1 MFTIRK
7 EYMDKR
13 YNSPGRRAI
22 VAGLMAAT
30 LLSNVSGVAK
40 YAYAETTPTAQIKT
54 TNVDLAKLKLQ
65 KLNLNMND
73 YEVIHKDPTTQI
85 NTFDSSAYF
94 SQPGNGW
101 APTSIIQFSSQIDK
115 SKDHIVID
123 NPVEILFKNT
133 GYYFG
138 RQTNVRMKVNR
149 VYYDAIDYS
158 GTSYASTS
166 TRERRMSKPGD
177 EVMFAE
183 LDNAAGE
190 NGVVQFTNYN
200 FYTGEPNAAPYVHP
214 VQGSKQNTLNS
225 WYTMR
230 ADVTYTIEYA
240 DGTQAD
246 MKLVVPVGDLD
257 VISYVN
263 KAKGDGAGQNEMFE
277 LPNADAQASKI
288 IFNRNFA
295 SRLTRPS
302 DNNGTMVINPPANSI
317 GGNSLDWMYNTTGA
331 TIRSRSNSLTFTS
344 GSADASGTDFG
355 VYVEH
360 PAVDPVKKVDKTR
373 IASYQDGKLVYTI
386 QSTIPKVGTDVID
399 DIDEFSIDDL
409 LDNRL
414 KNVTVKGVYVTDSE
428 DADPSTADWRK
439 LPPNKYTIDTTG
451 QKLKVNIDKSQLGH
465 KQVKVIFETDTL
477 ATDLSADTSI
487 INNQATVHT
496 DDVPSKSN
504 VTRTQPTYKFDHEFV
519 AEDGSQLPGDV
530 TTLTPGT
537 TEDIT
542 PGTTVTPNLF
552 TVPDASKPDTSYK
565 GYDASKVQVKDDAK
579 NGVWSFKS
587 WDKANETLDH
597 KNGHFIGT
605 WAFTPNA
612 YAQTYKYVMSDG
624 STVPAEVNA
633 TLPARV
639 GDLVDG
645 TNVTAA
651 NPLAPA
657 AENAMQPTDKGYDA
671 SKTQVKL
678 PHGYADFIGWDIPSA
693 TINRADVLHTGTW
706 EYHENLWGKSHEFKS
721 NTDKA
726 LPAGITAITPATVN
740 DQYHDG
746 DTINADDFQIPAENV
761 VSSTNPLYDASKVQ
775 YLDEHGVWTADDAWD
790 KSNVVVDHA
799 DTHFV
804 RGWTYQANSY
814 AKNHKF
820 ESVDGTPLPTELTAI
835 TPASSN
841 GYEDGTVLNA
851 DTFEVPA
858 ANKVDASDKLYQEGK
873 TQFRSNDGMGVW
885 TAEPAWDKHDVT
897 VDHADVTFTLKWS
910 YSEYKFG
917 KQHKFVAEDGSEL
930 PQGIKD
936 ITPGNIENQYKP
948 NEVITAD
955 GFEVPA
961 DKKPADGTEY
971 ADASKKQFVDTERD
985 GVWEFIGWDKDNIT
999 VDHSDD
1005 NLFTGTWRFS
1015 PYHHKQ
1021 THEFVSGTDG
1031 KQLPE
1036 KILNMTPGEVDGLV
1050 TGNTAN
1056 PSTFTVADGDKT
1068 PDTNREYQVGK
1079 VQVVDGA
1086 GSWTFK
1092 SWDKDSETVN
1102 KTDVHF
1108 VGTWEYNE
1116 PSFGKTHKYVSE
1128 TEGMELPKVV
1138 TDTLPG
1144 NVTDAYK
1151 RGEVVNG
1158 DTIPNEVTDE
1168 DNDGVWTT
1176 TGWKTKDVT
1185 IENSDP
1191 EFVAGWTFKANP
1203 HKATYEFV
1211 SGTPG
1216 KDLPKSIVDMTPT
1229 DPADYTKGT
1238 EVPAKS
1244 EFEKTVKDE
1253 DNDGVWTFK
1262 SYDHDKQTVE
1272 KSDIKFVGTWEFT
1285 PNTYPVGYEFKSTD
1299 PKRELPK
1306 VVKDKLPKDDKTYI
1320 TKTPVD
1326 AQKIPND
1333 PVYDPELDI
1342 DWTFNKWDS
1351 SKKTIEREG
1360 IKFTGEWT
1368 PKQREY
1374 KVTYKFTSGTSG
1386 RELPKEVT
1394 DLLPKD
1400 NKIYVTGSKVKSNKP
1415 SKTEVKVDGGTWK
1428 FKEFPPELTI
1438 DKKDGEFAGEW
1449 VFEADPEPAKPA
1461 AKPVPKTGDAT
1472 TTAPV
1477 VGGITAIMTSIL
1489 AFFGI
1494 KRKSDD

>member
-1 MFTIRK
+1 MKNKFVFNK
-7 EYMDKR
+7 
-13 YNSPGRRAI
+13 A
-22 VAGLMAAT
+22 VAAGLMLTSIVSPFVINPATAHAAEA
-30 LLSNVSGVAK
+30 V
-40 YAYAETTPTAQIKT
+40 QIKT
-54 TNVDLAKLKLQ
+54 TNVDLSKLQLQ

-73 YEVIHKDPTTQI
+73 YEIVHQDPTTKI
-85 NTFDSSAYF
+85 NMFDMSAYHT
-94 SQPGNGW
+94 QPNSAW
-101 APTSIIQFSSQIDK
+101 APFNIIQFSSQIDK
-115 SKDHIVID
+115 SKDHIEID

-138 RQTNVRMKVNR
+138 KQTNVRVKVNK

-158 GTSYASTS
+158 GTSFADSS
-166 TRERRMSKPGD
+166 TREKRMDKSED
-177 EVMFAE
+177 EVTFAT
-183 LDNAAGE
+183 LDDSQNEG
-190 NGVVQFTNYN
+190 GLVQFTNYSYYAN
-200 FYTGEPNAAPYVHP
+200 DTQAKQYVKP
-214 VQGSKQNTLNS
+214 KPGSKQNILSS

-246 MKLVVPVGDLD
+246 MKLVMPVADID
-257 VISYVN
+257 IINWVN
-263 KAKGDGAGQNEMFE
+263 KQKGAGSGQNEMFG
-277 LPNADAQASKI
+277 LPNAGEQASKV
-288 IFNRNFA
+288 IFNQGFGG
-295 SRLTRPS
+295 RLTQPEN
-302 DNNGTMVINPPANSI
+302 NNGNMLVDPPAKSE
-317 GGNSLDWMYNTTGA
+317 GGNTSDWMYNTTGT
-331 TIRSRSNSLTFTS
+331 TIRSRTNSLTFTS

-360 PAVDPVKKVDKTR
+360 PQSEPVKKVDKTR
-373 IASYQDGKLVYTI
+373 IASYTDGTLEYTI
-386 QSTIPKVGTDVID
+386 QAAVPKVGTDVID
-399 DIDEFSIDDL
+399 AIDSFSIEDL

-414 KNVTVKGVYVTDSE
+414 KDVEVKGVYTTDSE
-428 DADPSTADWRK
+428 DANPGVAEWTK
-439 LPPNKYTIDTTG
+439 LSGTQYTIDTTG
-451 QKLKVNIDKSQLGH
+451 NRLKVDINKRLLGH
-465 KQVKVIFETDTL
+465 KQFKVVFVVKTQSH
-477 ATDLSADTSI
+477 DLMADTSI
-487 INNQATVHT
+487 INNQAISHS

-504 VTRTQPTYKFDHEFV
+504 VVRTQPTLMYDHEFKS
-519 AEDGSQLPGDV
+519 EDGSELPQDV
-530 TTLTPGT
+530 KTLTPAS

-552 TVPDASKPDTSYK
+552 SVPEASKPNATYT
-565 GYDASKVQVKDDAK
+565 GYDAGKVQVKDDAK

-587 WDKANETLDH
+587 WDKQSETLDK

-624 STVPAEVNA
+624 SAVPAEVNA

-657 AENAMQPTDKGYDA
+657 AENVMQPTDKGYDA

-678 PHGYADFIGWDIPSA
+678 PHGYADFISWDIPSA
-693 TINRADVLHTGTW
+693 IINRADVLHTGTW

-746 DTINADDFQIPAENV
+746 DTINADEFQIPAENV
-761 VSSTNPLYDASKVQ
+761 VPTTNPLYDASKVQ

-799 DTHFV
+799 DSHFV
-804 RGWTYQANSY
+804 RGWTYQANTY
-814 AKNHKF
+814 AKHHKF
-820 ESVDGTPLPTELTAI
+820 ESVDGTPLPIELTAI
-835 TPASSN
+835 TPVSSN

-897 VDHADVTFTLKWS
+897 VDHGDVTFTLKWS
-910 YSEYKFG
+910 YTEYKFG

-936 ITPGNIENQYKP
+936 ITPASVENQYKH

-1005 NLFTGTWRFS
+1005 NLFTGTWKF
-1015 PYHHKQ
+1015 
-1021 THEFVSGTDG
+1021 
-1031 KQLPE
+1031 
-1036 KILNMTPGEVDGLV
+1036 
-1050 TGNTAN
+1050 
-1056 PSTFTVADGDKT
+1056 
-1068 PDTNREYQVGK
+1068 
-1079 VQVVDGA
+1079 
-1086 GSWTFK
+1086 
-1092 SWDKDSETVN
+1092 
-1102 KTDVHF
+1102 
-1108 VGTWEYNE
+1108 
-1116 PSFGKTHKYVSE
+1116 
-1128 TEGMELPKVV
+1128 
-1138 TDTLPG
+1138 
-1144 NVTDAYK
+1144 
-1151 RGEVVNG
+1151 NG
-1158 DTIPNEVTDE
+1158 Y
-1168 DNDGVWTT
+1168 
-1176 TGWKTKDVT
+1176 
-1185 IENSDP
+1185 S
-1191 EFVAGWTFKANP
+1191 

-1229 DPADYTKGT
+1229 DPAKYTKGT

-1244 EFEKTVKDE
+1244 EFEKTVKDDE
-1253 DNDGVWTFK
+1253 NDGTWTFK

-1272 KSDIKFVGTWEFT
+1272 KSDIKFVSTWEFT

-1351 SKKTIEREG
+1351 PKKTIEREG

-1374 KVTYKFTSGTSG
+1374 KVTYKFTSGTPG
-1386 RELPKEVT
+1386 KELPKEVT

-1400 NKIYVTGSKVKSNKP
+1400 DKTYVTGSKVKSNTP

-1449 VFEADPEPAKPA
+1449 VFEADPAPTPEPQ
-1461 AKPVPKTGDAT
+1461 KPVPATGQEEVSPFGIA
-1472 TTAPV
+1472 
-1477 VGGITAIMTSIL
+1477 GGIAAIAAAAL
-1489 AFFGI
+1489 AFIGY
-1494 KRKSDD
+1494 KRSKRDDDIEK

>member
-1 MFTIRK
+1 
-7 EYMDKR
+7 MDKR

-30 LLSNVSGVAK
+30 LLSNVSGIVK
-40 YAYAETTPTAQIKT
+40 SAYAETPTTAQIKT

-73 YEVIHKDPTTQI
+73 YEVVHKDPTTQI

-200 FYTGEPNAAPYVHP
+200 FYTGEPNAAPYIHP

-257 VISYVN
+257 VINYVN

-295 SRLTRPS
+295 ARLTRPS
-302 DNNGTMVINPPANSI
+302 DNNGTMVVNPPANST
-317 GGNSLDWMYNTTGA
+317 GGNSLDWMYNTTGT

-552 TVPDASKPDTSYK
+552 TVPDASKPDISYK

-624 STVPAEVNA
+624 SAVPAEVNA

-657 AENAMQPTDKGYDA
+657 AENVMQPTDKGYDA
-671 SKTQVKL
+671 TKTQVKL

-726 LPAGITAITPATVN
+726 LPAGITALTPATVS

-746 DTINADDFQIPAENV
+746 DTINAGAFQIPAENV
-761 VSSTNPLYDASKVQ
+761 VPTTNPLYDASKVQ

-897 VDHADVTFTLKWS
+897 VDHGDVTFTLKWS
-910 YSEYKFG
+910 YTEYKFG

-936 ITPGNIENQYKP
+936 ITPANVENQYKP

-955 GFEVPA
+955 SFEVPA
-961 DKKPADGTEY
+961 DKKPANGTEY

-1005 NLFTGTWRFS
+1005 NLFTGTWKF
-1015 PYHHKQ
+1015 
-1021 THEFVSGTDG
+1021 
-1031 KQLPE
+1031 
-1036 KILNMTPGEVDGLV
+1036 
-1050 TGNTAN
+1050 
-1056 PSTFTVADGDKT
+1056 
-1068 PDTNREYQVGK
+1068 
-1079 VQVVDGA
+1079 
-1086 GSWTFK
+1086 
-1092 SWDKDSETVN
+1092 
-1102 KTDVHF
+1102 
-1108 VGTWEYNE
+1108 
-1116 PSFGKTHKYVSE
+1116 
-1128 TEGMELPKVV
+1128 
-1138 TDTLPG
+1138 
-1144 NVTDAYK
+1144 
-1151 RGEVVNG
+1151 NG
-1158 DTIPNEVTDE
+1158 Y
-1168 DNDGVWTT
+1168 
-1176 TGWKTKDVT
+1176 
-1185 IENSDP
+1185 S
-1191 EFVAGWTFKANP
+1191 

-1216 KDLPKSIVDMTPT
+1216 KELPKSIVDMTPT
-1229 DPADYTKGT
+1229 DPAKYTKGT

-1253 DNDGVWTFK
+1253 DNDGTWTFK

-1351 SKKTIEREG
+1351 PKKTIEREG

-1374 KVTYKFTSGTSG
+1374 KVTYKFTSGTPG
-1386 RELPKEVT
+1386 KELPKEVT

-1400 NKIYVTGSKVKSNKP
+1400 DKTYVTGSKVKSNKP

-1449 VFEADPEPAKPA
+1449 VFEADPAPTPEPQKPA

-1472 TTAPV
+1472 TVAPV
-1477 VGGITAIMTSIL
+1477 VGGFAAILTSIL

-1494 KRKSDD
+1494 KRKSDE

>member
-1 MFTIRK
+1 
-7 EYMDKR
+7 MDKR
-13 YNSPGRRAI
+13 HNSPGRRAI

-30 LLSNVSGVAK
+30 LLSNVSGIAK
-40 YAYAETTPTAQIKT
+40 YAYAETPTTAQIKT

-73 YEVIHKDPTTQI
+73 YEVVHKDPTTQI

-94 SQPGNGW
+94 GQPGNGW

-166 TRERRMSKPGD
+166 TRERRMSKAGD

-200 FYTGEPNAAPYVHP
+200 SYTGEPNAAPYVHP

-277 LPNADAQASKI
+277 LPNADSQASKI

-295 SRLTRPS
+295 ARLTRPS

-465 KQVKVIFETDTL
+465 KQVKVIFETDAL

-565 GYDASKVQVKDDAK
+565 GYDASKVQVKDDTK

-612 YAQTYKYVMSDG
+612 YAQTYKYVMSNG
-624 STVPAEVNA
+624 SAVPAEVNA

-657 AENAMQPTDKGYDA
+657 AENVMQPTDKGYDA
-671 SKTQVKL
+671 TKTQVKL
-678 PHGYADFIGWDIPSA
+678 SHGYADFIGWDIPSA

-726 LPAGITAITPATVN
+726 LPAGITAIAPATVN

-746 DTINADDFQIPAENV
+746 DTINADSFQIPADHV
-761 VSSTNPLYDASKVQ
+761 VPTTNPLYDASKVQ

-790 KSNVVVDHA
+790 KSNAVVDHA

-835 TPASSN
+835 TPASSS

-858 ANKVDASDKLYQEGK
+858 TNKVDASDKLYQEGK

-897 VDHADVTFTLKWS
+897 VDHGDVTFTLKWS

-936 ITPGNIENQYKP
+936 ITPASVENQYKP

-961 DKKPADGTEY
+961 DKVPAAGTEY

-1005 NLFTGTWRFS
+1005 NLFTGTWKF
-1015 PYHHKQ
+1015 
-1021 THEFVSGTDG
+1021 
-1031 KQLPE
+1031 
-1036 KILNMTPGEVDGLV
+1036 
-1050 TGNTAN
+1050 
-1056 PSTFTVADGDKT
+1056 
-1068 PDTNREYQVGK
+1068 
-1079 VQVVDGA
+1079 
-1086 GSWTFK
+1086 
-1092 SWDKDSETVN
+1092 
-1102 KTDVHF
+1102 
-1108 VGTWEYNE
+1108 
-1116 PSFGKTHKYVSE
+1116 
-1128 TEGMELPKVV
+1128 
-1138 TDTLPG
+1138 
-1144 NVTDAYK
+1144 
-1151 RGEVVNG
+1151 NG
-1158 DTIPNEVTDE
+1158 Y
-1168 DNDGVWTT
+1168 
-1176 TGWKTKDVT
+1176 
-1185 IENSDP
+1185 S
-1191 EFVAGWTFKANP
+1191 

-1216 KDLPKSIVDMTPT
+1216 KELPKFIVDMTPT
-1229 DPADYTKGT
+1229 DPAKYTKGT
-1238 EVPAKS
+1238 DVPAKS
-1244 EFEKTVKDE
+1244 EFEKTVKDDE
-1253 DNDGVWTFK
+1253 NDGTWTFK

-1285 PNTYPVGYEFKSTD
+1285 PNTYPVGYEFKSSD

-1351 SKKTIEREG
+1351 PKKTIEREG

-1374 KVTYKFTSGTSG
+1374 KVTYKFTSGTPG
-1386 RELPKEVT
+1386 KELPKEVT
-1394 DLLPKD
+1394 ELLPKD
-1400 NKIYVTGSKVKSNKP
+1400 DKTYVTGSKVKSNKP

-1461 AKPVPKTGDAT
+1461 AKPAPKTGDAT

-1477 VGGITAIMTSIL
+1477 VGGIAAIMTSIL

-1494 KRKSDD
+1494 KRKSDE

>member
-30 LLSNVSGVAK
+30 LLSNVSGIVK
-40 YAYAETTPTAQIKT
+40 SAYAETPNTAQIKT
-54 TNVDLAKLKLQ
+54 TDVDLAKLKLQ

-73 YEVIHKDPTTQI
+73 YEVVHKDPTTQI

-101 APTSIIQFSSQIDK
+101 APTRIIQFSSQIDK

-166 TRERRMSKPGD
+166 TRERRMSKAED

-257 VISYVN
+257 VINYVN

-277 LPNADAQASKI
+277 LPNADSQASKI

-295 SRLTRPS
+295 ARLTRPS
-302 DNNGTMVINPPANSI
+302 DNNGTMVINPPSNSI
-317 GGNSLDWMYNTTGA
+317 GGNSLDWMYNTTGT

-519 AEDGSQLPGDV
+519 AEDGSQLPGDI

-552 TVPDASKPDTSYK
+552 TVPDVSKPDTSYK

-624 STVPAEVNA
+624 SAVPAEVNA

-657 AENAMQPTDKGYDA
+657 AENVMQPTDKGYDA

-678 PHGYADFIGWDIPSA
+678 PHGYANFISWDIPSA

-746 DTINADDFQIPAENV
+746 DTINADEFQIPAENV
-761 VSSTNPLYDASKVQ
+761 VPSTNPLYDASKVQ

-804 RGWTYQANSY
+804 RGWTYKANSY

-835 TPASSN
+835 TPASSD

-897 VDHADVTFTLKWS
+897 VDHGDVTFTLKWS
-910 YSEYKFG
+910 YQEYKFG

-936 ITPGNIENQYKP
+936 ITPASVENQYKP

-955 GFEVPA
+955 SFEVPA

-1005 NLFTGTWRFS
+1005 NLFTGTWKFMGYS
-1015 PYHHKQ
+1015 
-1021 THEFVSGTDG
+1021 
-1031 KQLPE
+1031 
-1036 KILNMTPGEVDGLV
+1036 
-1050 TGNTAN
+1050 
-1056 PSTFTVADGDKT
+1056 
-1068 PDTNREYQVGK
+1068 
-1079 VQVVDGA
+1079 
-1086 GSWTFK
+1086 
-1092 SWDKDSETVN
+1092 
-1102 KTDVHF
+1102 
-1108 VGTWEYNE
+1108 
-1116 PSFGKTHKYVSE
+1116 
-1128 TEGMELPKVV
+1128 
-1138 TDTLPG
+1138 
-1144 NVTDAYK
+1144 
-1151 RGEVVNG
+1151 
-1158 DTIPNEVTDE
+1158 
-1168 DNDGVWTT
+1168 
-1176 TGWKTKDVT
+1176 
-1185 IENSDP
+1185 
-1191 EFVAGWTFKANP
+1191 

-1216 KDLPKSIVDMTPT
+1216 KELPKSIVDMTPT
-1229 DPADYTKGT
+1229 DPAEYTKGT

-1253 DNDGVWTFK
+1253 DNDGTWTFK

-1351 SKKTIEREG
+1351 PKKTIEREG

-1374 KVTYKFTSGTSG
+1374 KVTYKFTSGTPG
-1386 RELPKEVT
+1386 KELPKEVT

-1400 NKIYVTGSKVKSNKP
+1400 DKTYVTGSKVKSNKP

-1461 AKPVPKTGDAT
+1461 TKPVPKTGDAT
-1472 TTAPV
+1472 TVAPA
-1477 VGGITAIMTSIL
+1477 VGGIAAIVTSIL

-1494 KRKSDD
+1494 KRKSDE

>member
-7 EYMDKR
+7 DYMDKR

-30 LLSNVSGVAK
+30 LLSNVSGIVK
-40 YAYAETTPTAQIKT
+40 SAYAETPTTAQIKT

-73 YEVIHKDPTTQI
+73 YEVVHKDPTTQI

-94 SQPGNGW
+94 SRPGNGW

-200 FYTGEPNAAPYVHP
+200 FYTSEPNAAPHVHP

-263 KAKGDGAGQNEMFE
+263 KTKGDGAGQNEMFE
-277 LPNADAQASKI
+277 LPNADSQAAKI

-295 SRLTRPS
+295 ARLTRPS

-317 GGNSLDWMYNTTGA
+317 GGNSLDWMYNTTGT
-331 TIRSRSNSLTFTS
+331 TIRSRSNSLTFVS

-565 GYDASKVQVKDDAK
+565 GYDASKVQVKDDTK

-612 YAQTYKYVMSDG
+612 YAQAYKYVMSDG
-624 STVPAEVNA
+624 SAVPAEVNA

-657 AENAMQPTDKGYDA
+657 AENVMQPTDKGYDA
-671 SKTQVKL
+671 TKTQVKL

-726 LPAGITAITPATVN
+726 LPAGITALTPATVN

-761 VSSTNPLYDASKVQ
+761 VPATNPLYDANKIQ

-820 ESVDGTPLPTELTAI
+820 ESVDGTPLPSELTAI

-897 VDHADVTFTLKWS
+897 VDHGDVTFTLKWS
-910 YSEYKFG
+910 YTEYKFG

-936 ITPGNIENQYKP
+936 ITPANVENQYKP

-1005 NLFTGTWRFS
+1005 NLFTGTWKFMGYS
-1015 PYHHKQ
+1015 
-1021 THEFVSGTDG
+1021 
-1031 KQLPE
+1031 
-1036 KILNMTPGEVDGLV
+1036 
-1050 TGNTAN
+1050 
-1056 PSTFTVADGDKT
+1056 
-1068 PDTNREYQVGK
+1068 
-1079 VQVVDGA
+1079 
-1086 GSWTFK
+1086 
-1092 SWDKDSETVN
+1092 
-1102 KTDVHF
+1102 
-1108 VGTWEYNE
+1108 
-1116 PSFGKTHKYVSE
+1116 
-1128 TEGMELPKVV
+1128 
-1138 TDTLPG
+1138 
-1144 NVTDAYK
+1144 
-1151 RGEVVNG
+1151 
-1158 DTIPNEVTDE
+1158 
-1168 DNDGVWTT
+1168 
-1176 TGWKTKDVT
+1176 
-1185 IENSDP
+1185 
-1191 EFVAGWTFKANP
+1191 

-1216 KDLPKSIVDMTPT
+1216 KELPKSIVDMTPT
-1229 DPADYTKGT
+1229 DPAKYTKGA

-1244 EFEKTVKDE
+1244 EFEKTVKDD
-1253 DNDGVWTFK
+1253 DNDGTWTFK

-1351 SKKTIEREG
+1351 PKKTIEREG

-1374 KVTYKFTSGTSG
+1374 KVTYKFTSGTPG
-1386 RELPKEVT
+1386 KELPKEVT
-1394 DLLPKD
+1394 ELLPKD
-1400 NKIYVTGSKVKSNKP
+1400 DKTYVTGSKVKSNKP

-1438 DKKDGEFAGEW
+1438 DKKDGEFTGEW
-1449 VFEADPEPAKPA
+1449 VFEADPAPTPEPQKPA

-1472 TTAPV
+1472 TVAPA

-1494 KRKSDD
+1494 KRKSDE

>member
-1 MFTIRK
+1 MKKNKFVFNK
-7 EYMDKR
+7 
-13 YNSPGRRAI
+13 A
-22 VAGLMAAT
+22 VAAGLMLTSIVSPFVTNPATAHAAEP
-30 LLSNVSGVAK
+30 V
-40 YAYAETTPTAQIKT
+40 QIKT
-54 TNVDLAKLKLQ
+54 TNVDLSKLQLQ

-73 YEVIHKDPTTQI
+73 YEIVHQDPTTKI
-85 NTFDSSAYF
+85 NMFDMSSYHT
-94 SQPGNGW
+94 QPNSAW
-101 APTSIIQFSSQIDK
+101 TPFNIIQFSSQIDK
-115 SKDHIVID
+115 SKDHIEID

-138 RQTNVRMKVNR
+138 KQTNVRVKVNK
-149 VYYDAIDYS
+149 VYYDAVDYS
-158 GTSYASTS
+158 GTSWASKGS
-166 TRERRMSKPGD
+166 REARMNAPQN
-177 EVMFAE
+177 EVMFGE
-183 LDNAAGE
+183 LDDATAETGLM
-190 NGVVQFTNYN
+190 QFTNYN
-200 FYTGEPNAAPYVHP
+200 FYTTEPNFAPYTHAKP
-214 VQGSKQNTLNS
+214 GSSQNALMS
-225 WYTMR
+225 MYTMR

-246 MKLVVPVGDLD
+246 MKLVMPVADID
-257 VISYVN
+257 VINWTTKNGGSTAN
-263 KAKGDGAGQNEMFE
+263 QNEMFG
-277 LPNADAQASKI
+277 LPNASEQASKV
-288 IFNRNFA
+288 IFNQGFWG
-295 SRLTRPS
+295 RLTTPES
-302 DNNGTMVINPPANSI
+302 NNGNMLVDPPNGSV
-317 GGNSLDWMYNTTGA
+317 GGNTNDWMYNTTGT

-355 VYVEH
+355 VFVEH
-360 PAVDPVKKVDKTR
+360 PQSEPVKKVDKTR
-373 IASYQDGKLVYTI
+373 IASYTDGTLEYTI
-386 QSTIPKVGTDVID
+386 QAAVPKVGTDVID
-399 DIDEFSIDDL
+399 AIDSFSIEDL

-414 KNVTVKGVYVTDSE
+414 KDVEVKGVYTTDSE
-428 DADPSTADWRK
+428 DANPGVAEWTK
-439 LPPNKYTIDTTG
+439 LRGTQYTIDTTG
-451 QKLKVNIDKSQLGH
+451 NRLKVDINKNLLGH
-465 KQVKVIFETDTL
+465 KQFKVVFVVKTQSH
-477 ATDLSADTSI
+477 DLMADTSI
-487 INNQATVHT
+487 INNQAISHS

-504 VTRTQPTYKFDHEFV
+504 VVRTQPTLMYDHEFKS
-519 AEDGSQLPGDV
+519 EDGSELPQDV
-530 TTLTPGT
+530 KTLTPAS

-552 TVPDASKPDTSYK
+552 SVPEASKPNATYN
-565 GYDASKVQVKDDAK
+565 GYDASKVQVKDDVK

-587 WDKANETLDH
+587 WDKQSEILDK

-624 STVPAEVNA
+624 SAVPAEVNA

-657 AENAMQPTDKGYDA
+657 AENVMQPTDKGYDA

-678 PHGYADFIGWDIPSA
+678 PHGYANFIGWDIPSA

-761 VSSTNPLYDASKVQ
+761 VPTTNSLYDASKVQ

-820 ESVDGTPLPTELTAI
+820 ESVDGTPLPSELTAI
-835 TPASSN
+835 TPASSS

-897 VDHADVTFTLKWS
+897 VDHGDVTFTLKWS

-936 ITPGNIENQYKP
+936 ITPASVENQYKP

-961 DKKPADGTEY
+961 DKVPAAGTEY

-985 GVWEFIGWDKDNIT
+985 GVWEFGSWDKDNIT

-1005 NLFTGTWRFS
+1005 NLFTGTWKFMG
-1015 PYHHKQ
+1015 Y
-1021 THEFVSGTDG
+1021 
-1031 KQLPE
+1031 L
-1036 KILNMTPGEVDGLV
+1036 
-1050 TGNTAN
+1050 
-1056 PSTFTVADGDKT
+1056 
-1068 PDTNREYQVGK
+1068 
-1079 VQVVDGA
+1079 
-1086 GSWTFK
+1086 
-1092 SWDKDSETVN
+1092 
-1102 KTDVHF
+1102 
-1108 VGTWEYNE
+1108 
-1116 PSFGKTHKYVSE
+1116 
-1128 TEGMELPKVV
+1128 
-1138 TDTLPG
+1138 
-1144 NVTDAYK
+1144 
-1151 RGEVVNG
+1151 
-1158 DTIPNEVTDE
+1158 
-1168 DNDGVWTT
+1168 
-1176 TGWKTKDVT
+1176 
-1185 IENSDP
+1185 
-1191 EFVAGWTFKANP
+1191 

-1216 KDLPKSIVDMTPT
+1216 KELPKSIVDMTPT
-1229 DPADYTKGT
+1229 DPAEYTKGT

-1253 DNDGVWTFK
+1253 DNDGTWTFK

-1351 SKKTIEREG
+1351 PKKTIEREG

-1374 KVTYKFTSGTSG
+1374 KVTYKFTSGTPG
-1386 RELPKEVT
+1386 KELPKEVT

-1400 NKIYVTGSKVKSNKP
+1400 DKTYVTGSKVKSNTP

-1449 VFEADPEPAKPA
+1449 VFEADPAPTPEPQ
-1461 AKPVPKTGDAT
+1461 KPVPATGQEEVSPFGIA
-1472 TTAPV
+1472 
-1477 VGGITAIMTSIL
+1477 GGIAAIAAAAL
-1489 AFFGI
+1489 AFIGY
-1494 KRKSDD
+1494 KRSKRDDDIEK

>member
-1 MFTIRK
+1 
-7 EYMDKR
+7 MDKR

-30 LLSNVSGVAK
+30 LLSNVSGIVK
-40 YAYAETTPTAQIKT
+40 SAYAETPTTAQIKT

-277 LPNADAQASKI
+277 LPNADSQASKI

-295 SRLTRPS
+295 ARLTRPS

-428 DADPSTADWRK
+428 DVDPSTADWRK

-552 TVPDASKPDTSYK
+552 SVPEISKPNATYN
-565 GYDASKVQVKDDAK
+565 GYDAGKVQVKDDAK
-579 NGVWSFKS
+579 NGVWTFKS
-587 WDKANETLDH
+587 WDKANETLDK

-612 YAQTYKYVMSDG
+612 YTQTYKYVMSDG

-639 GDLVDG
+639 GDLIDG

-657 AENAMQPTDKGYDA
+657 AENVMQPTDKGYDA
-671 SKTQVKL
+671 TKTQVKL
-678 PHGYADFIGWDIPSA
+678 PHGYADFISWDIPSA

-746 DTINADDFQIPAENV
+746 DTINADEFQIPAENV
-761 VSSTNPLYDASKVQ
+761 VPSTNPLYDANKVQ
-775 YLDEHGVWTADDAWD
+775 YLDGHGVWTADDAWD

-835 TPASSN
+835 TPASSS

-897 VDHADVTFTLKWS
+897 VDHGDVTFTLKWS
-910 YSEYKFG
+910 YTEYKFG

-936 ITPGNIENQYKP
+936 ITPANVENQYKP

-955 GFEVPA
+955 SFEVPA

-985 GVWEFIGWDKDNIT
+985 GIWEFIGWDKDNIT

-1005 NLFTGTWRFS
+1005 NLFTGTWKFMGYS
-1015 PYHHKQ
+1015 
-1021 THEFVSGTDG
+1021 
-1031 KQLPE
+1031 
-1036 KILNMTPGEVDGLV
+1036 
-1050 TGNTAN
+1050 
-1056 PSTFTVADGDKT
+1056 
-1068 PDTNREYQVGK
+1068 
-1079 VQVVDGA
+1079 
-1086 GSWTFK
+1086 
-1092 SWDKDSETVN
+1092 
-1102 KTDVHF
+1102 
-1108 VGTWEYNE
+1108 
-1116 PSFGKTHKYVSE
+1116 
-1128 TEGMELPKVV
+1128 
-1138 TDTLPG
+1138 
-1144 NVTDAYK
+1144 
-1151 RGEVVNG
+1151 
-1158 DTIPNEVTDE
+1158 
-1168 DNDGVWTT
+1168 
-1176 TGWKTKDVT
+1176 
-1185 IENSDP
+1185 
-1191 EFVAGWTFKANP
+1191 

-1229 DPADYTKGT
+1229 DPAKYTKGT

-1253 DNDGVWTFK
+1253 DNDGTWTFK

-1306 VVKDKLPKDDKTYI
+1306 VVKDELPKDDKTYI

-1351 SKKTIEREG
+1351 PKKTIEREG

-1374 KVTYKFTSGTSG
+1374 KVTYKFTSGTPG
-1386 RELPKEVT
+1386 KELPKEVT

-1400 NKIYVTGSKVKSNKP
+1400 DKTYVTGSKVKSNKP

-1449 VFEADPEPAKPA
+1449 VFEADPAPTPEPQKPA

-1472 TTAPV
+1472 TVAPA
-1477 VGGITAIMTSIL
+1477 VGGIAAIMTSIL
-1489 AFFGI
+1489 ALFGI

>member
-1 MFTIRK
+1 MKKNKFVFNK
-7 EYMDKR
+7 
-13 YNSPGRRAI
+13 A
-22 VAGLMAAT
+22 VAAGLMLTSIVSPFVTNPATAHAAEP
-30 LLSNVSGVAK
+30 V
-40 YAYAETTPTAQIKT
+40 QIKT
-54 TNVDLAKLKLQ
+54 TNVDLSKLQLQ

-73 YEVIHKDPTTQI
+73 YEIVHQDPTTKI
-85 NTFDSSAYF
+85 NMFDMSSYHT
-94 SQPGNGW
+94 QPDSAWTPFN
-101 APTSIIQFSSQIDK
+101 IIQFSSQIDK
-115 SKDHIVID
+115 SKDHIEID

-138 RQTNVRMKVNR
+138 KQTNVRVKVNK
-149 VYYDAIDYS
+149 VYYDAVDYS
-158 GTSYASTS
+158 GTSWASKGS
-166 TRERRMSKPGD
+166 REARMNAPQN

-183 LDNAAGE
+183 LDDASAETGLM
-190 NGVVQFTNYN
+190 QFTNYN
-200 FYTGEPNAAPYVHP
+200 FYTTEPNFAPYTHAKP
-214 VQGSKQNTLNS
+214 GSSQNALMS
-225 WYTMR
+225 MYTMR

-246 MKLVVPVGDLD
+246 MKLVMPVADID
-257 VISYVN
+257 IIN
-263 KAKGDGAGQNEMFE
+263 WATKAGSSATNQNEMFG
-277 LPNADAQASKI
+277 LPNASEQASKV
-288 IFNRNFA
+288 IFNQGFGG
-295 SRLTRPS
+295 RLTTPES
-302 DNNGTMVINPPANSI
+302 NNGNMLVDPPNGSK
-317 GGNSLDWMYNTTGA
+317 GGNTNDWMYNTTGT
-331 TIRSRSNSLTFTS
+331 TIRSRTNSLTFTS

-360 PAVDPVKKVDKTR
+360 PQSEPVKKVDKTR
-373 IASYQDGKLVYTI
+373 IASYTDGTLEYTI
-386 QSTIPKVGTDVID
+386 QAAVPKVGTDVID
-399 DIDEFSIDDL
+399 AIDSFSIEDL

-414 KNVTVKGVYVTDSE
+414 KDVEVKGVYTTDSE
-428 DADPSTADWRK
+428 DANPGVAEWTK
-439 LPPNKYTIDTTG
+439 LSGTQYTIDTTG
-451 QKLKVNIDKSQLGH
+451 NRLRVDINKRLLGH
-465 KQVKVIFETDTL
+465 KQFKVVFVVKTQSH
-477 ATDLSADTSI
+477 DLMADTSI
-487 INNQATVHT
+487 INNQAISHS

-504 VTRTQPTYKFDHEFV
+504 VVRTQPTLMYDHEFKS
-519 AEDGSQLPGDV
+519 EDGSELPQDV
-530 TTLTPGT
+530 KTLTPAS

-552 TVPDASKPDTSYK
+552 AVPEASKPNATYN
-565 GYDASKVQVKDDAK
+565 GYDASKVQVKDDTK
-579 NGVWSFKS
+579 NGVWSFKA
-587 WDKANETLDH
+587 WDKQSETLDK

-624 STVPAEVNA
+624 SAVPAEVNA

-639 GDLVDG
+639 GDLIDG

-657 AENAMQPTDKGYDA
+657 AENVMQPTDKGYDA
-671 SKTQVKL
+671 TKTQVKL
-678 PHGYADFIGWDIPSA
+678 PHGYADFISWDIPSA

-726 LPAGITAITPATVN
+726 LPAGITALTPATVN

-746 DTINADDFQIPAENV
+746 DTINADSFQIPAENV
-761 VSSTNPLYDASKVQ
+761 VPSTNPLYDANKVQ

-897 VDHADVTFTLKWS
+897 VDHGDVTFTLKWS

-936 ITPGNIENQYKP
+936 ITPASVENQYKP

-961 DKKPADGTEY
+961 DKVPAAGTEY

-985 GVWEFIGWDKDNIT
+985 GVWEFISWDKDNIT

-1005 NLFTGTWRFS
+1005 NLFTGTWKF
-1015 PYHHKQ
+1015 
-1021 THEFVSGTDG
+1021 
-1031 KQLPE
+1031 
-1036 KILNMTPGEVDGLV
+1036 
-1050 TGNTAN
+1050 
-1056 PSTFTVADGDKT
+1056 
-1068 PDTNREYQVGK
+1068 
-1079 VQVVDGA
+1079 
-1086 GSWTFK
+1086 
-1092 SWDKDSETVN
+1092 
-1102 KTDVHF
+1102 
-1108 VGTWEYNE
+1108 
-1116 PSFGKTHKYVSE
+1116 
-1128 TEGMELPKVV
+1128 
-1138 TDTLPG
+1138 
-1144 NVTDAYK
+1144 
-1151 RGEVVNG
+1151 NG
-1158 DTIPNEVTDE
+1158 Y
-1168 DNDGVWTT
+1168 
-1176 TGWKTKDVT
+1176 
-1185 IENSDP
+1185 S
-1191 EFVAGWTFKANP
+1191 

-1216 KDLPKSIVDMTPT
+1216 KELPKSIVDMTPT
-1229 DPADYTKGT
+1229 DPAKYTKGT

-1244 EFEKTVKDE
+1244 EFEKTIKDE
-1253 DNDGVWTFK
+1253 DNDGTWTFK

-1285 PNTYPVGYEFKSTD
+1285 PNTYPVEYEFKSTD

-1351 SKKTIEREG
+1351 PKKTIEREG

-1374 KVTYKFTSGTSG
+1374 KVTYKFTSGTPG
-1386 RELPKEVT
+1386 KELPKEVT

-1400 NKIYVTGSKVKSNKP
+1400 DKTYVTGSKVKSNKP

-1428 FKEFPPELTI
+1428 FKEFPSELTI

-1449 VFEADPEPAKPA
+1449 VFEADPAPTPEPQ
-1461 AKPVPKTGDAT
+1461 KPVPATGQEEVSPFGIA
-1472 TTAPV
+1472 
-1477 VGGITAIMTSIL
+1477 GGIAAIAAAAL
-1489 AFFGI
+1489 AFIGYKHS
-1494 KRKSDD
+1494 KRDDDIEK

>member
-1 MFTIRK
+1 
-7 EYMDKR
+7 MDKR

-30 LLSNVSGVAK
+30 LLSNVSGIVK
-40 YAYAETTPTAQIKT
+40 SAYAETPTTAQIKT

-200 FYTGEPNAAPYVHP
+200 FYTSEPGAAPYVHP

-277 LPNADAQASKI
+277 LPNADSQASKI

-295 SRLTRPS
+295 ARLTRPS

-399 DIDEFSIDDL
+399 DIDEFSIEDL

-428 DADPSTADWRK
+428 DADPSPADWRK
-439 LPPNKYTIDTTG
+439 LPASRYTIDTAG
-451 QKLKVNIDKSQLGH
+451 QRLKVNIDKSQLGH

-552 TVPDASKPDTSYK
+552 TVPDTSKPDTSYK

-624 STVPAEVNA
+624 SAVPAEVNA

-645 TNVTAA
+645 TNVTAV

-657 AENAMQPTDKGYDA
+657 AENVMQPTDKGYDA
-671 SKTQVKL
+671 TKTQVKL

-726 LPAGITAITPATVN
+726 LPAGITALTPATVN
-740 DQYHDG
+740 NQYHDG
-746 DTINADDFQIPAENV
+746 DTINADSFQVPTDNV
-761 VSSTNPLYDASKVQ
+761 VPSTNPLYDASKVQ

-820 ESVDGTPLPTELTAI
+820 ESVDGTLLPTELTAI

-851 DTFEVPA
+851 DTFEIPA

-897 VDHADVTFTLKWS
+897 VDHGDVTFTLKWS
-910 YSEYKFG
+910 YQEYKFG

-936 ITPGNIENQYKP
+936 ITPANVENQYKP
-948 NEVITAD
+948 KEVITAD
-955 GFEVPA
+955 GFEVPT

-985 GVWEFIGWDKDNIT
+985 GVWEFVNWDKDNIT

-1005 NLFTGTWRFS
+1005 NLFTGTWKFMGYS
-1015 PYHHKQ
+1015 
-1021 THEFVSGTDG
+1021 
-1031 KQLPE
+1031 
-1036 KILNMTPGEVDGLV
+1036 
-1050 TGNTAN
+1050 
-1056 PSTFTVADGDKT
+1056 
-1068 PDTNREYQVGK
+1068 
-1079 VQVVDGA
+1079 
-1086 GSWTFK
+1086 
-1092 SWDKDSETVN
+1092 
-1102 KTDVHF
+1102 
-1108 VGTWEYNE
+1108 
-1116 PSFGKTHKYVSE
+1116 
-1128 TEGMELPKVV
+1128 
-1138 TDTLPG
+1138 
-1144 NVTDAYK
+1144 
-1151 RGEVVNG
+1151 
-1158 DTIPNEVTDE
+1158 
-1168 DNDGVWTT
+1168 
-1176 TGWKTKDVT
+1176 
-1185 IENSDP
+1185 
-1191 EFVAGWTFKANP
+1191 

-1216 KDLPKSIVDMTPT
+1216 KELPKSIVDMTPT
-1229 DPADYTKGT
+1229 DPAKYTKGT

-1253 DNDGVWTFK
+1253 DNNGTWTFK

-1320 TKTPVD
+1320 TKTPVE

-1351 SKKTIEREG
+1351 PKKTIEREG

-1374 KVTYKFTSGTSG
+1374 KVTYKFTSGTPG
-1386 RELPKEVT
+1386 KELPKEVT

-1400 NKIYVTGSKVKSNKP
+1400 DETYVTGSKVKSNKP

-1438 DKKDGEFAGEW
+1438 DKKDGEFTGEW
-1449 VFEADPEPAKPA
+1449 VFEVDPAPTPEPQKPA

-1477 VGGITAIMTSIL
+1477 VGGIAAIMTSIL

-1494 KRKSDD
+1494 KRKSDE

>member
-1 MFTIRK
+1 
-7 EYMDKR
+7 MDKR

-30 LLSNVSGVAK
+30 LLSNVSGIVK
-40 YAYAETTPTAQIKT
+40 SAYAETPNTAQIKT

-73 YEVIHKDPTTQI
+73 YEVVHKDPTTQI

-190 NGVVQFTNYN
+190 NGVVQFINYN

-230 ADVTYTIEYA
+230 ADITYTIEYA

-277 LPNADAQASKI
+277 LPNADSQASKI
-288 IFNRNFA
+288 ILNRNFA
-295 SRLTRPS
+295 ARLTRPS

-317 GGNSLDWMYNTTGA
+317 GGSSLDWMYNTTGA

-519 AEDGSQLPGDV
+519 AEDGSQLPGDI

-624 STVPAEVNA
+624 SAVPAEVNA

-657 AENAMQPTDKGYDA
+657 AENVMQPTDKGYDA

-678 PHGYADFIGWDIPSA
+678 PHGYADFISWDIPSA

-706 EYHENLWGKSHEFKS
+706 EYHENLWGKSHGFKS

-746 DTINADDFQIPAENV
+746 DIINADSFQIPAENV
-761 VSSTNPLYDASKVQ
+761 VPSTNPLYDANKVQ

-835 TPASSN
+835 TPASSS

-897 VDHADVTFTLKWS
+897 VDHGDVTFTLKWS

-936 ITPGNIENQYKP
+936 ITPANVENQYKP

-971 ADASKKQFVDTERD
+971 ADASKKQFVDIERD

-1005 NLFTGTWRFS
+1005 NLFTGTWKFMGYS
-1015 PYHHKQ
+1015 
-1021 THEFVSGTDG
+1021 
-1031 KQLPE
+1031 
-1036 KILNMTPGEVDGLV
+1036 
-1050 TGNTAN
+1050 
-1056 PSTFTVADGDKT
+1056 
-1068 PDTNREYQVGK
+1068 
-1079 VQVVDGA
+1079 
-1086 GSWTFK
+1086 
-1092 SWDKDSETVN
+1092 
-1102 KTDVHF
+1102 
-1108 VGTWEYNE
+1108 
-1116 PSFGKTHKYVSE
+1116 
-1128 TEGMELPKVV
+1128 
-1138 TDTLPG
+1138 
-1144 NVTDAYK
+1144 
-1151 RGEVVNG
+1151 
-1158 DTIPNEVTDE
+1158 
-1168 DNDGVWTT
+1168 
-1176 TGWKTKDVT
+1176 
-1185 IENSDP
+1185 
-1191 EFVAGWTFKANP
+1191 

-1216 KDLPKSIVDMTPT
+1216 KELPKSIVDMTPT
-1229 DPADYTKGT
+1229 DPAKYTKGT

-1253 DNDGVWTFK
+1253 DNDGIWTFK
-1262 SYDHDKQTVE
+1262 SYDHDKQTIE

-1285 PNTYPVGYEFKSTD
+1285 PNTYPVGYEFKSSD

-1351 SKKTIEREG
+1351 PKKTIEREG

-1374 KVTYKFTSGTSG
+1374 KVTYKFTSGTPG
-1386 RELPKEVT
+1386 KELPKEVT

-1400 NKIYVTGSKVKSNKP
+1400 DKTYVTGSKVKSNKP

-1449 VFEADPEPAKPA
+1449 VFEADPAPTPEPQKPA

-1472 TTAPV
+1472 TVAPA
-1477 VGGITAIMTSIL
+1477 VGGIAAIMTSIL

>member
-1 MFTIRK
+1 
-7 EYMDKR
+7 MDKR

-30 LLSNVSGVAK
+30 LLSNVSGIVK
-40 YAYAETTPTAQIKT
+40 SAYAETPTTAQIKT

-73 YEVIHKDPTTQI
+73 YEVVHKDPTTQI

-166 TRERRMSKPGD
+166 THERRMSKPGD

-277 LPNADAQASKI
+277 LPNADSQASKI

-295 SRLTRPS
+295 ARLTRPS
-302 DNNGTMVINPPANSI
+302 DNNGTMVINPPANST

-439 LPPNKYTIDTTG
+439 LPASRYTVDTTG

-624 STVPAEVNA
+624 NAVPAEVNA

-657 AENAMQPTDKGYDA
+657 AENVMQPTDKGYDA

-678 PHGYADFIGWDIPSA
+678 PHGYADFISWDIPSA

-726 LPAGITAITPATVN
+726 LPAGITALTPATVN

-761 VSSTNPLYDASKVQ
+761 VPSTNPLYDTSKVQ

-897 VDHADVTFTLKWS
+897 VDHGDVTFTLKWS

-936 ITPGNIENQYKP
+936 ITPASVENQYKP

-985 GVWEFIGWDKDNIT
+985 GVWEFVSWDKDNIT

-1005 NLFTGTWRFS
+1005 NLFTGTWKFMGYS
-1015 PYHHKQ
+1015 
-1021 THEFVSGTDG
+1021 
-1031 KQLPE
+1031 
-1036 KILNMTPGEVDGLV
+1036 
-1050 TGNTAN
+1050 
-1056 PSTFTVADGDKT
+1056 
-1068 PDTNREYQVGK
+1068 
-1079 VQVVDGA
+1079 
-1086 GSWTFK
+1086 
-1092 SWDKDSETVN
+1092 
-1102 KTDVHF
+1102 
-1108 VGTWEYNE
+1108 
-1116 PSFGKTHKYVSE
+1116 
-1128 TEGMELPKVV
+1128 
-1138 TDTLPG
+1138 
-1144 NVTDAYK
+1144 
-1151 RGEVVNG
+1151 
-1158 DTIPNEVTDE
+1158 
-1168 DNDGVWTT
+1168 
-1176 TGWKTKDVT
+1176 
-1185 IENSDP
+1185 
-1191 EFVAGWTFKANP
+1191 

-1216 KDLPKSIVDMTPT
+1216 KELPKSIVDMTPT
-1229 DPADYTKGT
+1229 DPAKYTKGT

-1253 DNDGVWTFK
+1253 DNDGTWTFK
-1262 SYDHDKQTVE
+1262 SYDHDKQTIE

-1351 SKKTIEREG
+1351 PKKTIEREG

-1374 KVTYKFTSGTSG
+1374 KVTYKFTSGTPG
-1386 RELPKEVT
+1386 KELPKEVT

-1400 NKIYVTGSKVKSNKP
+1400 DKTYVTGSKVKSNKP

-1449 VFEADPEPAKPA
+1449 VFEADPAPTPEPQKPA

-1477 VGGITAIMTSIL
+1477 VGGIAAIMTSIL

-1494 KRKSDD
+1494 KRKSDE

>member
-1 MFTIRK
+1 
-7 EYMDKR
+7 MDKR

-40 YAYAETTPTAQIKT
+40 YAYAETPTTAQIKT

-73 YEVIHKDPTTQI
+73 YEVVHKDPTTQI

-277 LPNADAQASKI
+277 LPNADSQASKI

-295 SRLTRPS
+295 ARLTRPS

-519 AEDGSQLPGDV
+519 AEDGSQLPGDI

-624 STVPAEVNA
+624 SAVPAEVNA

-639 GDLVDG
+639 GDLIDG

-657 AENAMQPTDKGYDA
+657 AENVMQPTDKGYDA

-746 DTINADDFQIPAENV
+746 DTINADTFQIPAENV
-761 VSSTNPLYDASKVQ
+761 VPSTNPFYDANKVQ

-841 GYEDGTVLNA
+841 GYEDGAVLNA

-885 TAEPAWDKHDVT
+885 MAEPAWDKHDVT
-897 VDHADVTFTLKWS
+897 VDHGDVTFTLKWS
-910 YSEYKFG
+910 YQEYKFG
-917 KQHKFVAEDGSEL
+917 KQHKFVSEDGSEL

-936 ITPGNIENQYKP
+936 ITPANIENQYKP
-948 NEVITAD
+948 SEVITAD

-1005 NLFTGTWRFS
+1005 NLFTGTWKFMGYS
-1015 PYHHKQ
+1015 
-1021 THEFVSGTDG
+1021 
-1031 KQLPE
+1031 
-1036 KILNMTPGEVDGLV
+1036 
-1050 TGNTAN
+1050 
-1056 PSTFTVADGDKT
+1056 
-1068 PDTNREYQVGK
+1068 
-1079 VQVVDGA
+1079 
-1086 GSWTFK
+1086 
-1092 SWDKDSETVN
+1092 
-1102 KTDVHF
+1102 
-1108 VGTWEYNE
+1108 
-1116 PSFGKTHKYVSE
+1116 
-1128 TEGMELPKVV
+1128 
-1138 TDTLPG
+1138 
-1144 NVTDAYK
+1144 
-1151 RGEVVNG
+1151 
-1158 DTIPNEVTDE
+1158 
-1168 DNDGVWTT
+1168 
-1176 TGWKTKDVT
+1176 
-1185 IENSDP
+1185 
-1191 EFVAGWTFKANP
+1191 

-1216 KDLPKSIVDMTPT
+1216 KELPKSIVDMTPT
-1229 DPADYTKGT
+1229 DPAKYTKGT

-1253 DNDGVWTFK
+1253 DNDGTWTFK

-1285 PNTYPVGYEFKSTD
+1285 PNTYPVGYEFKSSD

-1351 SKKTIEREG
+1351 PKKTIEREG

-1374 KVTYKFTSGTSG
+1374 KVTYKFTSGTPG
-1386 RELPKEVT
+1386 KELPKEVT

-1400 NKIYVTGSKVKSNKP
+1400 DKTYVTGSKVTSNKP

-1449 VFEADPEPAKPA
+1449 VFEADPAPTPEPQKPA

-1472 TTAPV
+1472 TVAPA
-1477 VGGITAIMTSIL
+1477 VGGIAAIMTSIL

>member
-1 MFTIRK
+1 MKKNKFVFNK
-7 EYMDKR
+7 
-13 YNSPGRRAI
+13 A
-22 VAGLMAAT
+22 VAAGLMLTSIVSPFVTNPATAHAAEP
-30 LLSNVSGVAK
+30 V
-40 YAYAETTPTAQIKT
+40 QIKT
-54 TNVDLAKLKLQ
+54 TNVDLSKLQLQ

-73 YEVIHKDPTTQI
+73 YEIVHQDPTTKI
-85 NTFDSSAYF
+85 NMFDMSAYHTQSDSAWTPF
-94 SQPGNGW
+94 N
-101 APTSIIQFSSQIDK
+101 IIQFSSQIDK
-115 SKDHIVID
+115 SKDHIEID

-138 RQTNVRMKVNR
+138 KQTNVRVKVNK

-158 GTSYASTS
+158 GTSWASKGS
-166 TRERRMSKPGD
+166 REARMNAPQN

-183 LDNAAGE
+183 LDDATAETGLM
-190 NGVVQFTNYN
+190 QFTNYN
-200 FYTGEPNAAPYVHP
+200 IYTTEPNFAPYTHAKP
-214 VQGSKQNTLNS
+214 GSSQNALMS
-225 WYTMR
+225 MYTMR

-246 MKLVVPVGDLD
+246 MKLVMPVADID
-257 VISYVN
+257 VINWVN
-263 KAKGDGAGQNEMFE
+263 KSKGDGHGQNEMFG
-277 LPNADAQASKI
+277 LPNASEQASKV
-288 IFNRNFA
+288 IFNQGFNG
-295 SRLTRPS
+295 RLTTPES
-302 DNNGTMVINPPANSI
+302 NNGNMLVDPPNGSK
-317 GGNSLDWMYNTTGA
+317 GGNTNDWMYNTTGT

-355 VYVEH
+355 VFVEH
-360 PAVDPVKKVDKTR
+360 PQSEPVKKVDKTR
-373 IASYQDGKLVYTI
+373 IASYTDGTLEYTI
-386 QSTIPKVGTDVID
+386 QAAVPKVGTDVID
-399 DIDEFSIDDL
+399 AIDSFSIEDL

-414 KNVTVKGVYVTDSE
+414 KDVEVKGVYTTDSE
-428 DADPSTADWRK
+428 DANPGVAEWTK
-439 LPPNKYTIDTTG
+439 LSGTQYAIDTSG
-451 QKLKVNIDKSQLGH
+451 NRLKVDINKRLLGH
-465 KQVKVIFETDTL
+465 KQFKVVFVVKTQSH
-477 ATDLSADTSI
+477 DLMADTSI
-487 INNQATVHT
+487 INNQAISHS

-504 VTRTQPTYKFDHEFV
+504 VVRTQPTLMYDHEFKS
-519 AEDGSQLPGDV
+519 EDGSELPQDV
-530 TTLTPGT
+530 KTLTPAS

-552 TVPDASKPDTSYK
+552 TVPEASKPNATYN
-565 GYDASKVQVKDDAK
+565 GYDAGKVQVKDDVK
-579 NGVWSFKS
+579 NGVWTFKS
-587 WDKANETLDH
+587 WDKQSETLDK

-624 STVPAEVNA
+624 SAVPAEVNA

-657 AENAMQPTDKGYDA
+657 AENVMQPTDKGYDA
-671 SKTQVKL
+671 TKTQVKL
-678 PHGYADFIGWDIPSA
+678 PHGYANFVNWDIPSA

-746 DTINADDFQIPAENV
+746 DTINADNFQIPAENV
-761 VSSTNPLYDASKVQ
+761 VPSTNPLYDANKVQ

-897 VDHADVTFTLKWS
+897 VDHGDVTFTLKWS
-910 YSEYKFG
+910 YQEYKFG

-936 ITPGNIENQYKP
+936 ITPASVENQYKP

-985 GVWEFIGWDKDNIT
+985 GVWEFVSWDKDNIT

-1005 NLFTGTWRFS
+1005 NLFTGTWKF
-1015 PYHHKQ
+1015 
-1021 THEFVSGTDG
+1021 
-1031 KQLPE
+1031 
-1036 KILNMTPGEVDGLV
+1036 
-1050 TGNTAN
+1050 
-1056 PSTFTVADGDKT
+1056 
-1068 PDTNREYQVGK
+1068 
-1079 VQVVDGA
+1079 
-1086 GSWTFK
+1086 
-1092 SWDKDSETVN
+1092 
-1102 KTDVHF
+1102 
-1108 VGTWEYNE
+1108 
-1116 PSFGKTHKYVSE
+1116 
-1128 TEGMELPKVV
+1128 
-1138 TDTLPG
+1138 
-1144 NVTDAYK
+1144 
-1151 RGEVVNG
+1151 NG
-1158 DTIPNEVTDE
+1158 Y
-1168 DNDGVWTT
+1168 
-1176 TGWKTKDVT
+1176 
-1185 IENSDP
+1185 S
-1191 EFVAGWTFKANP
+1191 

-1216 KDLPKSIVDMTPT
+1216 KELPKSIVDMTPT
-1229 DPADYTKGT
+1229 DPAEYTKGT

-1253 DNDGVWTFK
+1253 DNDGTWTFK

-1285 PNTYPVGYEFKSTD
+1285 PNTYPVGYEFKSSD

-1351 SKKTIEREG
+1351 PKKTIEREG

-1374 KVTYKFTSGTSG
+1374 KVTYKFTSGTPG
-1386 RELPKEVT
+1386 KELPKEVT

-1400 NKIYVTGSKVKSNKP
+1400 DKTYVTGSKVKSNKP

-1449 VFEADPEPAKPA
+1449 VFEADPAPTPEPQ
-1461 AKPVPKTGDAT
+1461 KPVPATGQEEVSPFGIA
-1472 TTAPV
+1472 
-1477 VGGITAIMTSIL
+1477 GGIAAIAAAAL
-1489 AFFGI
+1489 AFIGY
-1494 KRKSDD
+1494 KRSKRDDDIEK

>member
-1 MFTIRK
+1 
-7 EYMDKR
+7 MDKR

-30 LLSNVSGVAK
+30 LLSNVSGMVK
-40 YAYAETTPTAQIKT
+40 SAYAETPTTAQIKT

-183 LDNAAGE
+183 LDNAADE

-263 KAKGDGAGQNEMFE
+263 KTKGDGAGQNEMFE
-277 LPNADAQASKI
+277 LPNADSQASKI

-295 SRLTRPS
+295 ARLTRPS

-451 QKLKVNIDKSQLGH
+451 QRLKVNIDKSQLGH

-519 AEDGSQLPGDV
+519 AEDGSQLPGDI

-624 STVPAEVNA
+624 SAVPAEVNA

-657 AENAMQPTDKGYDA
+657 AENVMQPTDKGYDA
-671 SKTQVKL
+671 TKTQVKL
-678 PHGYADFIGWDIPSA
+678 SHGYANFISWDIPTA

-726 LPAGITAITPATVN
+726 LPAGITAITPATVS

-761 VSSTNPLYDASKVQ
+761 VPSTNPLYDANKVQ

-873 TQFRSNDGMGVW
+873 TQFRSNDGMGVL

-936 ITPGNIENQYKP
+936 ITPASVENQYKP

-1005 NLFTGTWRFS
+1005 NLFTGTWKFMGYS
-1015 PYHHKQ
+1015 
-1021 THEFVSGTDG
+1021 
-1031 KQLPE
+1031 
-1036 KILNMTPGEVDGLV
+1036 
-1050 TGNTAN
+1050 
-1056 PSTFTVADGDKT
+1056 
-1068 PDTNREYQVGK
+1068 
-1079 VQVVDGA
+1079 
-1086 GSWTFK
+1086 
-1092 SWDKDSETVN
+1092 
-1102 KTDVHF
+1102 
-1108 VGTWEYNE
+1108 
-1116 PSFGKTHKYVSE
+1116 
-1128 TEGMELPKVV
+1128 
-1138 TDTLPG
+1138 
-1144 NVTDAYK
+1144 
-1151 RGEVVNG
+1151 
-1158 DTIPNEVTDE
+1158 
-1168 DNDGVWTT
+1168 
-1176 TGWKTKDVT
+1176 
-1185 IENSDP
+1185 
-1191 EFVAGWTFKANP
+1191 

-1216 KDLPKSIVDMTPT
+1216 KELPKSIVDMTPT
-1229 DPADYTKGT
+1229 DPAKYTKGT

-1253 DNDGVWTFK
+1253 DNDGTWTFK

-1351 SKKTIEREG
+1351 PKKTIEREG

-1374 KVTYKFTSGTSG
+1374 KVTYKFTSGTPG
-1386 RELPKEVT
+1386 KELPKEVT
-1394 DLLPKD
+1394 DLLPNDDKT
-1400 NKIYVTGSKVKSNKP
+1400 YVTGSKVKSNTP

-1449 VFEADPEPAKPA
+1449 VFEADPALTPEPQKPA

-1472 TTAPV
+1472 TVAPA
-1477 VGGITAIMTSIL
+1477 VGGIAAIVTSIL

-1494 KRKSDD
+1494 KRTSDD

>member
-1 MFTIRK
+1 
-7 EYMDKR
+7 MDKR

-30 LLSNVSGVAK
+30 LLSNVSGIVK
-40 YAYAETTPTAQIKT
+40 SAYAETPTTAQIKT

-257 VISYVN
+257 VINSVN
-263 KAKGDGAGQNEMFE
+263 KLKGDGAGQNEMFE
-277 LPNADAQASKI
+277 LPNADSQASKI

-295 SRLTRPS
+295 ARLTRPS
-302 DNNGTMVINPPANSI
+302 DNNGTMVVNPPANST
-317 GGNSLDWMYNTTGA
+317 GGNSLDWMYNTTGT

-451 QKLKVNIDKSQLGH
+451 QRLKVNIDKSQLGH

-624 STVPAEVNA
+624 SAVPAEVNA

-639 GDLVDG
+639 GDLIDG

-657 AENAMQPTDKGYDA
+657 AENVMQPTDKGYDA
-671 SKTQVKL
+671 TKTQVKL

-746 DTINADDFQIPAENV
+746 DTINADEFQIPADDV
-761 VSSTNPLYDASKVQ
+761 VPSTNPLYDANKVQ

-835 TPASSN
+835 TPVSSN

-897 VDHADVTFTLKWS
+897 VDHGDVTFTLKWS
-910 YSEYKFG
+910 YTEYKFG

-936 ITPGNIENQYKP
+936 ITPASVENQYKP
-948 NEVITAD
+948 NEVITPD

-985 GVWEFIGWDKDNIT
+985 GVWEFVSWDKDNIT

-1005 NLFTGTWRFS
+1005 NLFTGTWKF
-1015 PYHHKQ
+1015 
-1021 THEFVSGTDG
+1021 
-1031 KQLPE
+1031 
-1036 KILNMTPGEVDGLV
+1036 
-1050 TGNTAN
+1050 
-1056 PSTFTVADGDKT
+1056 
-1068 PDTNREYQVGK
+1068 
-1079 VQVVDGA
+1079 
-1086 GSWTFK
+1086 
-1092 SWDKDSETVN
+1092 
-1102 KTDVHF
+1102 
-1108 VGTWEYNE
+1108 
-1116 PSFGKTHKYVSE
+1116 
-1128 TEGMELPKVV
+1128 
-1138 TDTLPG
+1138 
-1144 NVTDAYK
+1144 
-1151 RGEVVNG
+1151 NG
-1158 DTIPNEVTDE
+1158 Y
-1168 DNDGVWTT
+1168 
-1176 TGWKTKDVT
+1176 
-1185 IENSDP
+1185 S
-1191 EFVAGWTFKANP
+1191 

-1229 DPADYTKGT
+1229 DPAKYTKGT

-1253 DNDGVWTFK
+1253 DNDGTWTFK

-1351 SKKTIEREG
+1351 PKKTIEREG

-1374 KVTYKFTSGTSG
+1374 KVTYKFTSGTPG
-1386 RELPKEVT
+1386 KELPKEVT

-1400 NKIYVTGSKVKSNKP
+1400 DKTYVTGSKVTSNKP

-1461 AKPVPKTGDAT
+1461 AKPAAKPVPKTGDAT

-1477 VGGITAIMTSIL
+1477 VGGIAAIMTSIL

-1494 KRKSDD
+1494 KRKSDE

>member
-1 MFTIRK
+1 
-7 EYMDKR
+7 MDKR

-30 LLSNVSGVAK
+30 LLSNVSGIVK
-40 YAYAETTPTAQIKT
+40 SAYAETPNTAQIKT

-94 SQPGNGW
+94 SQPNNGW

-277 LPNADAQASKI
+277 LPNADSQASKI

-295 SRLTRPS
+295 ARLTRPS
-302 DNNGTMVINPPANSI
+302 DNNGTMVINPPANST

-414 KNVTVKGVYVTDSE
+414 KNVTVMGVYVTDSE

-519 AEDGSQLPGDV
+519 AEDGSQLPGDI

-612 YAQTYKYVMSDG
+612 YAQTYKYIMSDG
-624 STVPAEVNA
+624 SAVPAEVNA

-651 NPLAPA
+651 NPLAAA
-657 AENAMQPTDKGYDA
+657 AENVMQPTDKGYDTT
-671 SKTQVKL
+671 KTQVKL
-678 PHGYADFIGWDIPSA
+678 PHGYANFIGWDIPSA

-726 LPAGITAITPATVN
+726 LPAGITAITPATVS

-761 VSSTNPLYDASKVQ
+761 VPSTNPLYDANKVQ

-897 VDHADVTFTLKWS
+897 VDHGDVTFTLKWS
-910 YSEYKFG
+910 YQEYKFG

-936 ITPGNIENQYKP
+936 ITPANVENQYKH

-955 GFEVPA
+955 DFEVPA

-985 GVWEFIGWDKDNIT
+985 GVWEFVSWDKDNIT

-1005 NLFTGTWRFS
+1005 NLFTGTWKFMGYS
-1015 PYHHKQ
+1015 
-1021 THEFVSGTDG
+1021 
-1031 KQLPE
+1031 
-1036 KILNMTPGEVDGLV
+1036 
-1050 TGNTAN
+1050 
-1056 PSTFTVADGDKT
+1056 
-1068 PDTNREYQVGK
+1068 
-1079 VQVVDGA
+1079 
-1086 GSWTFK
+1086 
-1092 SWDKDSETVN
+1092 
-1102 KTDVHF
+1102 
-1108 VGTWEYNE
+1108 
-1116 PSFGKTHKYVSE
+1116 
-1128 TEGMELPKVV
+1128 
-1138 TDTLPG
+1138 
-1144 NVTDAYK
+1144 
-1151 RGEVVNG
+1151 
-1158 DTIPNEVTDE
+1158 
-1168 DNDGVWTT
+1168 
-1176 TGWKTKDVT
+1176 
-1185 IENSDP
+1185 
-1191 EFVAGWTFKANP
+1191 

-1216 KDLPKSIVDMTPT
+1216 KELPKSIVDMTPT
-1229 DPADYTKGT
+1229 DPAKYTKGT

-1244 EFEKTVKDE
+1244 EFEKTVKDDE
-1253 DNDGVWTFK
+1253 NDGTWTFK

-1272 KSDIKFVGTWEFT
+1272 KSDIKFIGTWEFT

-1351 SKKTIEREG
+1351 PKKTIEREG

-1374 KVTYKFTSGTSG
+1374 KVTYKFTSGTPG
-1386 RELPKEVT
+1386 KELPKEVT

-1400 NKIYVTGSKVKSNKP
+1400 DKTYVTGSKVKSNKP

-1428 FKEFPPELTI
+1428 FKELPPELTI

-1449 VFEADPEPAKPA
+1449 VFEADPAPTPEPQKPA

-1477 VGGITAIMTSIL
+1477 VGGIAAIMTSIL

>member
-1 MFTIRK
+1 
-7 EYMDKR
+7 MDKR

-30 LLSNVSGVAK
+30 LLSNVSGVVK
-40 YAYAETTPTAQIKT
+40 SAYAETPNTAQIKT

-73 YEVIHKDPTTQI
+73 YEVVHKDPTTQI

-277 LPNADAQASKI
+277 LPNADSQASKI

-295 SRLTRPS
+295 ARLTRPS
-302 DNNGTMVINPPANSI
+302 DNNGTMVINPPANST

-612 YAQTYKYVMSDG
+612 YAQTYKYIMSDG
-624 STVPAEVNA
+624 SAVPAEVDA

-657 AENAMQPTDKGYDA
+657 AENVMQPTDKGYDA
-671 SKTQVKL
+671 TKTQVKL

-726 LPAGITAITPATVN
+726 LPAGITAITPATVS

-746 DTINADDFQIPAENV
+746 DTINADEFQIPAENV
-761 VSSTNPLYDASKVQ
+761 VPSTNPLYDANKVQ

-897 VDHADVTFTLKWS
+897 VDHADVTFILKWS

-936 ITPGNIENQYKP
+936 ITPASVENQYKP

-985 GVWEFIGWDKDNIT
+985 GVWEFVSWDKDNIT

-1005 NLFTGTWRFS
+1005 NLFTGTWKF
-1015 PYHHKQ
+1015 
-1021 THEFVSGTDG
+1021 
-1031 KQLPE
+1031 
-1036 KILNMTPGEVDGLV
+1036 
-1050 TGNTAN
+1050 
-1056 PSTFTVADGDKT
+1056 
-1068 PDTNREYQVGK
+1068 
-1079 VQVVDGA
+1079 
-1086 GSWTFK
+1086 
-1092 SWDKDSETVN
+1092 
-1102 KTDVHF
+1102 
-1108 VGTWEYNE
+1108 
-1116 PSFGKTHKYVSE
+1116 
-1128 TEGMELPKVV
+1128 
-1138 TDTLPG
+1138 
-1144 NVTDAYK
+1144 
-1151 RGEVVNG
+1151 NG
-1158 DTIPNEVTDE
+1158 YSHN
-1168 DNDGVWTT
+1168 
-1176 TGWKTKDVT
+1176 
-1185 IENSDP
+1185 
-1191 EFVAGWTFKANP
+1191 
-1203 HKATYEFV
+1203 ATYEFV

-1216 KDLPKSIVDMTPT
+1216 KELPKSIVDMTPT
-1229 DPADYTKGT
+1229 DPAKYTKGT

-1244 EFEKTVKDE
+1244 EFEKTIKDE
-1253 DNDGVWTFK
+1253 DNDGTWTFK

-1351 SKKTIEREG
+1351 PKKTIEREG

-1374 KVTYKFTSGTSG
+1374 KVTYKFTSGTPG
-1386 RELPKEVT
+1386 KELPKEVT
-1394 DLLPKD
+1394 ELLPKD
-1400 NKIYVTGSKVKSNKP
+1400 DKTYVTGSKVKSNKP

-1449 VFEADPEPAKPA
+1449 VFEADPAPTPEPQKPA

-1472 TTAPV
+1472 TVAPA
-1477 VGGITAIMTSIL
+1477 VGGIAAIMTSIL

>member
-1 MFTIRK
+1 
-7 EYMDKR
+7 MDKR

-30 LLSNVSGVAK
+30 LLSNVSGIAK
-40 YAYAETTPTAQIKT
+40 YAYAETPTTAQIKT

-73 YEVIHKDPTTQI
+73 YEVVHKDPTTQI

-94 SQPGNGW
+94 GQPGNGW

-166 TRERRMSKPGD
+166 TRERRMSKAGD

-200 FYTGEPNAAPYVHP
+200 SYTSEPNAAPYVHP

-277 LPNADAQASKI
+277 LPNADSQASKI

-295 SRLTRPS
+295 ARLTRPS

-465 KQVKVIFETDTL
+465 KQVKVIFETDAL

-565 GYDASKVQVKDDAK
+565 GYDASKVQVKDDTK

-624 STVPAEVNA
+624 SAVPAEVNA

-657 AENAMQPTDKGYDA
+657 AENVMQPTDKGYDA
-671 SKTQVKL
+671 TKTQVKL
-678 PHGYADFIGWDIPSA
+678 SHGYADFIGWDIPSA

-726 LPAGITAITPATVN
+726 LPAGITAIAPATVN

-746 DTINADDFQIPAENV
+746 DTINADSFQIPADHV
-761 VSSTNPLYDASKVQ
+761 VPTTNPLYDASKVQ

-790 KSNVVVDHA
+790 KSNAVVDHA

-835 TPASSN
+835 TPASSS

-858 ANKVDASDKLYQEGK
+858 TNKVDASDKLYQEGK

-897 VDHADVTFTLKWS
+897 VDHGDVTFTLKWS

-936 ITPGNIENQYKP
+936 ITPASVENQYKP

-961 DKKPADGTEY
+961 DKVPAAGTEY

-1005 NLFTGTWRFS
+1005 NLFTGTWKF
-1015 PYHHKQ
+1015 
-1021 THEFVSGTDG
+1021 
-1031 KQLPE
+1031 
-1036 KILNMTPGEVDGLV
+1036 
-1050 TGNTAN
+1050 
-1056 PSTFTVADGDKT
+1056 
-1068 PDTNREYQVGK
+1068 
-1079 VQVVDGA
+1079 
-1086 GSWTFK
+1086 
-1092 SWDKDSETVN
+1092 
-1102 KTDVHF
+1102 
-1108 VGTWEYNE
+1108 
-1116 PSFGKTHKYVSE
+1116 
-1128 TEGMELPKVV
+1128 
-1138 TDTLPG
+1138 
-1144 NVTDAYK
+1144 
-1151 RGEVVNG
+1151 NG
-1158 DTIPNEVTDE
+1158 Y
-1168 DNDGVWTT
+1168 
-1176 TGWKTKDVT
+1176 
-1185 IENSDP
+1185 S
-1191 EFVAGWTFKANP
+1191 

-1216 KDLPKSIVDMTPT
+1216 KELPKFIVDMTPT
-1229 DPADYTKGT
+1229 DPAKYTKGT
-1238 EVPAKS
+1238 DVPAKS
-1244 EFEKTVKDE
+1244 EFEKTVKDDE
-1253 DNDGVWTFK
+1253 NDGTWTFK

-1285 PNTYPVGYEFKSTD
+1285 PNTYPVGYEFKSSD

-1351 SKKTIEREG
+1351 PKKTIEREG

-1374 KVTYKFTSGTSG
+1374 KVTYKFTSGTPG
-1386 RELPKEVT
+1386 KELPKEVT
-1394 DLLPKD
+1394 ELLPKD
-1400 NKIYVTGSKVKSNKP
+1400 DKTYVTGSKVKSNKP

-1461 AKPVPKTGDAT
+1461 AKPAPKTGDAT

-1477 VGGITAIMTSIL
+1477 VGGIAAIMTSIL

-1494 KRKSDD
+1494 KRKSDE

>member
-1 MFTIRK
+1 
-7 EYMDKR
+7 MDKR

-30 LLSNVSGVAK
+30 LLSNVSGIVK
-40 YAYAETTPTAQIKT
+40 SAYAETPTTAQIKT

-73 YEVIHKDPTTQI
+73 YEVVHKDPTTQI

-200 FYTGEPNAAPYVHP
+200 FYTSEPNSAPYVHP

-257 VISYVN
+257 VINSVN
-263 KAKGDGAGQNEMFE
+263 KLKGDGAGQNEMFE
-277 LPNADAQASKI
+277 LPNADSQASKI

-295 SRLTRPS
+295 ARLTRPS
-302 DNNGTMVINPPANSI
+302 DNNGTMVVNPPANST

-504 VTRTQPTYKFDHEFV
+504 VTRTQPTYKFDHEFI

-565 GYDASKVQVKDDAK
+565 GYDASKVQVKDDTK

-597 KNGHFIGT
+597 KNGHFIGM

-624 STVPAEVNA
+624 SEVPAEVNA

-657 AENAMQPTDKGYDA
+657 AENVMQPTDKGYDA

-746 DTINADDFQIPAENV
+746 DTINADAFQIPAENV
-761 VSSTNPLYDASKVQ
+761 VPSTNPLYDANKVQ

-835 TPASSN
+835 TPASSS

-936 ITPGNIENQYKP
+936 ITPANVENQYKP

-985 GVWEFIGWDKDNIT
+985 GVWEFVSWDKDNIT

-1005 NLFTGTWRFS
+1005 NLFTGTWKF
-1015 PYHHKQ
+1015 
-1021 THEFVSGTDG
+1021 
-1031 KQLPE
+1031 
-1036 KILNMTPGEVDGLV
+1036 
-1050 TGNTAN
+1050 
-1056 PSTFTVADGDKT
+1056 
-1068 PDTNREYQVGK
+1068 
-1079 VQVVDGA
+1079 
-1086 GSWTFK
+1086 
-1092 SWDKDSETVN
+1092 
-1102 KTDVHF
+1102 
-1108 VGTWEYNE
+1108 
-1116 PSFGKTHKYVSE
+1116 
-1128 TEGMELPKVV
+1128 
-1138 TDTLPG
+1138 
-1144 NVTDAYK
+1144 
-1151 RGEVVNG
+1151 NG
-1158 DTIPNEVTDE
+1158 Y
-1168 DNDGVWTT
+1168 
-1176 TGWKTKDVT
+1176 
-1185 IENSDP
+1185 S
-1191 EFVAGWTFKANP
+1191 

-1216 KDLPKSIVDMTPT
+1216 KELPKSIVDMTPT
-1229 DPADYTKGT
+1229 DPAEYTKGT

-1253 DNDGVWTFK
+1253 DNDGTWTFK

-1351 SKKTIEREG
+1351 PKKTIEREG

-1374 KVTYKFTSGTSG
+1374 KVTYKFTSGTPG
-1386 RELPKEVT
+1386 KELPKEVT

-1400 NKIYVTGSKVKSNKP
+1400 DKIYVTGSKVKSKEP

-1449 VFEADPEPAKPA
+1449 VFEADPAPTPEPQKPA
-1461 AKPVPKTGDAT
+1461 TKPVPKTGDAT
-1472 TTAPV
+1472 TVAPA
-1477 VGGITAIMTSIL
+1477 VGGIAAIMTSIL

-1494 KRKSDD
+1494 KRKSDE

>member
-30 LLSNVSGVAK
+30 LLSNVSGIAK
-40 YAYAETTPTAQIKT
+40 YAYAETPTTAQIKT

-257 VISYVN
+257 VINSVN
-263 KAKGDGAGQNEMFE
+263 KLKGDGAGQNEMFE
-277 LPNADAQASKI
+277 LPNADSQASKI

-295 SRLTRPS
+295 ARLTRPS
-302 DNNGTMVINPPANSI
+302 DNNGTMVVNPPANST
-317 GGNSLDWMYNTTGA
+317 GGNSLDWMYNTTGT

-451 QKLKVNIDKSQLGH
+451 QRLKVNIDKSQLGH

-519 AEDGSQLPGDV
+519 AEDGSQLPGDI

-624 STVPAEVNA
+624 SVVPAEVNA

-657 AENAMQPTDKGYDA
+657 AENVMQPTDKGYDA
-671 SKTQVKL
+671 TKTQVKL
-678 PHGYADFIGWDIPSA
+678 PHGYADFVNWDISSA

-746 DTINADDFQIPAENV
+746 DTINADTFQIPAENV
-761 VSSTNPLYDASKVQ
+761 VPSTNPLYDANKVQ

-820 ESVDGTPLPTELTAI
+820 ESVDGTPLPSELTAI

-858 ANKVDASDKLYQEGK
+858 ANKVDASDKLYQDGK

-897 VDHADVTFTLKWS
+897 VDHGDVTFTLKWS

-917 KQHKFVAEDGSEL
+917 KQHEFVAEDGSEL

-936 ITPGNIENQYKP
+936 ITPASVENQYKP

-985 GVWEFIGWDKDNIT
+985 GVWEFVSWDKDNIT

-1005 NLFTGTWRFS
+1005 NLFTGTWKFMGYS
-1015 PYHHKQ
+1015 
-1021 THEFVSGTDG
+1021 
-1031 KQLPE
+1031 
-1036 KILNMTPGEVDGLV
+1036 
-1050 TGNTAN
+1050 
-1056 PSTFTVADGDKT
+1056 
-1068 PDTNREYQVGK
+1068 
-1079 VQVVDGA
+1079 
-1086 GSWTFK
+1086 
-1092 SWDKDSETVN
+1092 
-1102 KTDVHF
+1102 
-1108 VGTWEYNE
+1108 
-1116 PSFGKTHKYVSE
+1116 
-1128 TEGMELPKVV
+1128 
-1138 TDTLPG
+1138 
-1144 NVTDAYK
+1144 
-1151 RGEVVNG
+1151 
-1158 DTIPNEVTDE
+1158 
-1168 DNDGVWTT
+1168 
-1176 TGWKTKDVT
+1176 
-1185 IENSDP
+1185 
-1191 EFVAGWTFKANP
+1191 

-1216 KDLPKSIVDMTPT
+1216 KELPKSIVDMTPT
-1229 DPADYTKGT
+1229 DPAKYTKGT

-1253 DNDGVWTFK
+1253 DNDGTWTFK

-1351 SKKTIEREG
+1351 PKKTIEREG

-1374 KVTYKFTSGTSG
+1374 KVTYKFTSGTPG
-1386 RELPKEVT
+1386 KELPKEVT

-1400 NKIYVTGSKVKSNKP
+1400 DKTYVTGSKVKSNTP

-1449 VFEADPEPAKPA
+1449 VFEADPAPTPEPQKPA
-1461 AKPVPKTGDAT
+1461 AKPVPKTGDVT

-1477 VGGITAIMTSIL
+1477 VGGIAAIMTSIL

>member
-1 MFTIRK
+1 
-7 EYMDKR
+7 MDKR

-30 LLSNVSGVAK
+30 LLSNVSGIVK
-40 YAYAETTPTAQIKT
+40 SAYAETPTTAQIKT

-73 YEVIHKDPTTQI
+73 YEVVHKDPTTQI

-158 GTSYASTS
+158 GTSYAATS

-200 FYTGEPNAAPYVHP
+200 FYTGEPNSAPYVHP

-257 VISYVN
+257 VINYVN

-277 LPNADAQASKI
+277 LPNADSQASKI

-295 SRLTRPS
+295 ARLTRPS
-302 DNNGTMVINPPANSI
+302 DNNGTMVVNPPANST
-317 GGNSLDWMYNTTGA
+317 GGNSLDWMYNTTGT

-624 STVPAEVNA
+624 SAVPAEVNA

-657 AENAMQPTDKGYDA
+657 AENVMQPTDKGYDA
-671 SKTQVKL
+671 TKTQVKL
-678 PHGYADFIGWDIPSA
+678 PHGYVNFISWDIPSA

-746 DTINADDFQIPAENV
+746 DTINADEFQIPADHV
-761 VSSTNPLYDASKVQ
+761 VPSTNPLYDASKVQ

-820 ESVDGTPLPTELTAI
+820 ESVDGTSLPTELTAI
-835 TPASSN
+835 TPASSS

-851 DTFEVPA
+851 DAFEVPA
-858 ANKVDASDKLYQEGK
+858 ANKVDAGDKLYQEGK

-897 VDHADVTFTLKWS
+897 VDHGDVTFTLKWS

-936 ITPGNIENQYKP
+936 ITPASVENQYKP

-955 GFEVPA
+955 GFEVPV

-1005 NLFTGTWRFS
+1005 NLFTGTWKF
-1015 PYHHKQ
+1015 
-1021 THEFVSGTDG
+1021 
-1031 KQLPE
+1031 
-1036 KILNMTPGEVDGLV
+1036 
-1050 TGNTAN
+1050 
-1056 PSTFTVADGDKT
+1056 
-1068 PDTNREYQVGK
+1068 
-1079 VQVVDGA
+1079 
-1086 GSWTFK
+1086 
-1092 SWDKDSETVN
+1092 
-1102 KTDVHF
+1102 
-1108 VGTWEYNE
+1108 
-1116 PSFGKTHKYVSE
+1116 
-1128 TEGMELPKVV
+1128 
-1138 TDTLPG
+1138 
-1144 NVTDAYK
+1144 
-1151 RGEVVNG
+1151 NG
-1158 DTIPNEVTDE
+1158 Y
-1168 DNDGVWTT
+1168 
-1176 TGWKTKDVT
+1176 
-1185 IENSDP
+1185 S
-1191 EFVAGWTFKANP
+1191 

-1216 KDLPKSIVDMTPT
+1216 KELPKSIVDMTPT
-1229 DPADYTKGT
+1229 DPAEYTKGT

-1244 EFEKTVKDE
+1244 EFEKTIKDE
-1253 DNDGVWTFK
+1253 DDDGTWTFK

-1351 SKKTIEREG
+1351 PKKTIEREG

-1374 KVTYKFTSGTSG
+1374 KVTYKFTSGTPG
-1386 RELPKEVT
+1386 KELPKEVT

-1400 NKIYVTGSKVKSNKP
+1400 DKTYVTGSKVKSNKP

-1449 VFEADPEPAKPA
+1449 VFEADPAPTPEPQKPA

-1472 TTAPV
+1472 TVAPA
-1477 VGGITAIMTSIL
+1477 VGGIAAIMTSIL

-1494 KRKSDD
+1494 KRKSDE

>member
-1 MFTIRK
+1 
-7 EYMDKR
+7 MDKR

-30 LLSNVSGVAK
+30 LLSNVSGIVK
-40 YAYAETTPTAQIKT
+40 SAYAETPNTAQIKT

-73 YEVIHKDPTTQI
+73 YEVVHKDPTTQI

-200 FYTGEPNAAPYVHP
+200 FYTGEPNVAPYVHP

-277 LPNADAQASKI
+277 LPNADSQASKI

-295 SRLTRPS
+295 ARLTRPS

-439 LPPNKYTIDTTG
+439 LPPNKYTVDTTG

-565 GYDASKVQVKDDAK
+565 GYDASKVQVKDDTK

-624 STVPAEVNA
+624 SAVPAEVNA

-657 AENAMQPTDKGYDA
+657 AENVMQPTDKGYDA
-671 SKTQVKL
+671 TKTQVKL

-726 LPAGITAITPATVN
+726 LPAGITALTPATVS

-746 DTINADDFQIPAENV
+746 DTINADSFQIPAENV
-761 VSSTNPLYDASKVQ
+761 VPSTNPLYDANKVQ

-820 ESVDGTPLPTELTAI
+820 ESVDGTPLPGELTAI

-858 ANKVDASDKLYQEGK
+858 ANKVDSSDKLYQEGK
-873 TQFRSNDGMGVW
+873 TQFRPNDGMGVW

-897 VDHADVTFTLKWS
+897 VDHGDVTFTLKWS

-936 ITPGNIENQYKP
+936 ITPANIENQYKP
-948 NEVITAD
+948 SEVITAD

-985 GVWEFIGWDKDNIT
+985 GVWEFVSWDKDNIT

-1005 NLFTGTWRFS
+1005 NLFTGTWKFMGYS
-1015 PYHHKQ
+1015 
-1021 THEFVSGTDG
+1021 
-1031 KQLPE
+1031 
-1036 KILNMTPGEVDGLV
+1036 
-1050 TGNTAN
+1050 
-1056 PSTFTVADGDKT
+1056 
-1068 PDTNREYQVGK
+1068 
-1079 VQVVDGA
+1079 
-1086 GSWTFK
+1086 
-1092 SWDKDSETVN
+1092 
-1102 KTDVHF
+1102 
-1108 VGTWEYNE
+1108 
-1116 PSFGKTHKYVSE
+1116 
-1128 TEGMELPKVV
+1128 
-1138 TDTLPG
+1138 
-1144 NVTDAYK
+1144 
-1151 RGEVVNG
+1151 
-1158 DTIPNEVTDE
+1158 
-1168 DNDGVWTT
+1168 
-1176 TGWKTKDVT
+1176 
-1185 IENSDP
+1185 
-1191 EFVAGWTFKANP
+1191 

-1216 KDLPKSIVDMTPT
+1216 KELPKSIVDMTPT
-1229 DPADYTKGT
+1229 DPAKYTKGT

-1253 DNDGVWTFK
+1253 DNDGTWTFK

-1351 SKKTIEREG
+1351 PKKTIEREG

-1374 KVTYKFTSGTSG
+1374 KVTYKFTSGTPG
-1386 RELPKEVT
+1386 KELPKEVT

-1400 NKIYVTGSKVKSNKP
+1400 DKTYVTGSKVKSNKP

-1472 TTAPV
+1472 TVAPA
-1477 VGGITAIMTSIL
+1477 VGGIAAIMTSIL

>member
-1 MFTIRK
+1 
-7 EYMDKR
+7 MDKR

-40 YAYAETTPTAQIKT
+40 YAYAETPTTAQIKT

-73 YEVIHKDPTTQI
+73 YEVVHKDPTTQI

-277 LPNADAQASKI
+277 LPNADSQASKI

-295 SRLTRPS
+295 ARLTRPS

-624 STVPAEVNA
+624 GAVPAEVNA

-657 AENAMQPTDKGYDA
+657 AENVMQPTDKGYDA

-746 DTINADDFQIPAENV
+746 DTINADEFQIPAENV
-761 VSSTNPLYDASKVQ
+761 VPSTNPLYDASKVQ

-835 TPASSN
+835 TPASSS

-936 ITPGNIENQYKP
+936 ITPVNVENQYKP

-955 GFEVPA
+955 SFEVPA
-961 DKKPADGTEY
+961 DKVPAAGTEY

-985 GVWEFIGWDKDNIT
+985 GVWEFVSWDKDNIT

-1005 NLFTGTWRFS
+1005 NLFIGTWKFMGYS
-1015 PYHHKQ
+1015 
-1021 THEFVSGTDG
+1021 
-1031 KQLPE
+1031 
-1036 KILNMTPGEVDGLV
+1036 
-1050 TGNTAN
+1050 
-1056 PSTFTVADGDKT
+1056 
-1068 PDTNREYQVGK
+1068 
-1079 VQVVDGA
+1079 
-1086 GSWTFK
+1086 
-1092 SWDKDSETVN
+1092 
-1102 KTDVHF
+1102 
-1108 VGTWEYNE
+1108 
-1116 PSFGKTHKYVSE
+1116 
-1128 TEGMELPKVV
+1128 
-1138 TDTLPG
+1138 
-1144 NVTDAYK
+1144 
-1151 RGEVVNG
+1151 
-1158 DTIPNEVTDE
+1158 
-1168 DNDGVWTT
+1168 
-1176 TGWKTKDVT
+1176 
-1185 IENSDP
+1185 
-1191 EFVAGWTFKANP
+1191 

-1216 KDLPKSIVDMTPT
+1216 KELPKSIVDMTPT

-1253 DNDGVWTFK
+1253 DNDGAWTFK

-1351 SKKTIEREG
+1351 PKKTIEREG

-1374 KVTYKFTSGTSG
+1374 KVTYKFTSGTPG
-1386 RELPKEVT
+1386 KELPKEVT

-1400 NKIYVTGSKVKSNKP
+1400 DKTYVTGSKVKSNKP
-1415 SKTEVKVDGGTWK
+1415 SKTEVKVNGGTWK

-1472 TTAPV
+1472 TVAPA
-1477 VGGITAIMTSIL
+1477 VGGIAAIMTSIL

-1494 KRKSDD
+1494 KRKSDE

>member
-30 LLSNVSGVAK
+30 LLSNVSGIVK
-40 YAYAETTPTAQIKT
+40 SAYAETPNTAQIKT

-73 YEVIHKDPTTQI
+73 YEVVHKDPTTQI

-257 VISYVN
+257 VINSVN
-263 KAKGDGAGQNEMFE
+263 KLKGDGAGQNEMFE
-277 LPNADAQASKI
+277 LPNADSQASKI

-295 SRLTRPS
+295 ARLTRPS
-302 DNNGTMVINPPANSI
+302 DNNGTMVVNPPANST
-317 GGNSLDWMYNTTGA
+317 GGNSLDWMYNTTGT

-439 LPPNKYTIDTTG
+439 LPASRYTVDTTG
-451 QKLKVNIDKSQLGH
+451 QRLKVNIDKSQLGH

-519 AEDGSQLPGDV
+519 AEDGSQLPSDV

-624 STVPAEVNA
+624 SAVPAEVNA

-657 AENAMQPTDKGYDA
+657 AENVMQPTDKGYDA
-671 SKTQVKL
+671 TKTQVKL
-678 PHGYADFIGWDIPSA
+678 PHGYADFISWDIPSA

-726 LPAGITAITPATVN
+726 LPVGITAITPATVN

-746 DTINADDFQIPAENV
+746 DTINADSFQIPADHV
-761 VSSTNPLYDASKVQ
+761 VPSTNPLYDANKVQ

-835 TPASSN
+835 TPASSS

-897 VDHADVTFTLKWS
+897 VDHGDVTFTLKWS
-910 YSEYKFG
+910 YTEYKFG

-936 ITPGNIENQYKP
+936 ITPASVENQYKP

-961 DKKPADGTEY
+961 DKVPAAGTEY

-985 GVWEFIGWDKDNIT
+985 GVWEFVSWDKDNIT

-1005 NLFTGTWRFS
+1005 NLFTGTWKFMGYS
-1015 PYHHKQ
+1015 
-1021 THEFVSGTDG
+1021 
-1031 KQLPE
+1031 
-1036 KILNMTPGEVDGLV
+1036 
-1050 TGNTAN
+1050 
-1056 PSTFTVADGDKT
+1056 
-1068 PDTNREYQVGK
+1068 
-1079 VQVVDGA
+1079 
-1086 GSWTFK
+1086 
-1092 SWDKDSETVN
+1092 
-1102 KTDVHF
+1102 
-1108 VGTWEYNE
+1108 
-1116 PSFGKTHKYVSE
+1116 
-1128 TEGMELPKVV
+1128 
-1138 TDTLPG
+1138 
-1144 NVTDAYK
+1144 
-1151 RGEVVNG
+1151 
-1158 DTIPNEVTDE
+1158 
-1168 DNDGVWTT
+1168 
-1176 TGWKTKDVT
+1176 
-1185 IENSDP
+1185 
-1191 EFVAGWTFKANP
+1191 

-1216 KDLPKSIVDMTPT
+1216 KELPKSIVDMTPT
-1229 DPADYTKGT
+1229 DPAKYTKGT

-1244 EFEKTVKDE
+1244 EFEKTVKDD
-1253 DNDGVWTFK
+1253 DNDGTWTFK

-1351 SKKTIEREG
+1351 PKKTIEREG

-1374 KVTYKFTSGTSG
+1374 KVTYKFTSGTPG
-1386 RELPKEVT
+1386 KELPKEVT

-1400 NKIYVTGSKVKSNKP
+1400 DKTYVTGSKVKSKVP

-1477 VGGITAIMTSIL
+1477 VGGIAAIMTSIL

>member
-30 LLSNVSGVAK
+30 LLSNVSGIVK
-40 YAYAETTPTAQIKT
+40 SAYAETPTTAQIKT

-73 YEVIHKDPTTQI
+73 YEVVHKDPTTQI

-214 VQGSKQNTLNS
+214 TNGSKQNTLSS

-246 MKLVVPVGDLD
+246 MKLVVPVGDID
-257 VISYVN
+257 VINYVN
-263 KAKGDGAGQNEMFE
+263 KAKGDGAGQNELFE
-277 LPNADAQASKI
+277 LPNADTQAAKI

-295 SRLTRPS
+295 ARLTRPS

-317 GGNSLDWMYNTTGA
+317 GGNSMDWMYNTTGT

-399 DIDEFSIDDL
+399 DIDEFSIEDL

-565 GYDASKVQVKDDAK
+565 GYDASKVQVKDDTK

-624 STVPAEVNA
+624 SAVPAEVSA

-639 GDLVDG
+639 GDLIDG

-657 AENAMQPTDKGYDA
+657 AENVMQPTDKGYDA
-671 SKTQVKL
+671 TKTQVKL
-678 PHGYADFIGWDIPSA
+678 PHGYADFISWDIPSA

-746 DTINADDFQIPAENV
+746 NTINADSFQIPAENV
-761 VSSTNPLYDASKVQ
+761 VPSTNALYDANKVQ

-820 ESVDGTPLPTELTAI
+820 ESVDGTPLPSELTAI
-835 TPASSN
+835 TPTSSS

-897 VDHADVTFTLKWS
+897 VDHGDVTFTLKWS
-910 YSEYKFG
+910 YQEYKFG

-936 ITPGNIENQYKP
+936 ITPANVENQYKP

-999 VDHSDD
+999 VDHGDD
-1005 NLFTGTWRFS
+1005 NLFTGTWKFMGYS
-1015 PYHHKQ
+1015 
-1021 THEFVSGTDG
+1021 
-1031 KQLPE
+1031 
-1036 KILNMTPGEVDGLV
+1036 
-1050 TGNTAN
+1050 
-1056 PSTFTVADGDKT
+1056 
-1068 PDTNREYQVGK
+1068 
-1079 VQVVDGA
+1079 
-1086 GSWTFK
+1086 
-1092 SWDKDSETVN
+1092 
-1102 KTDVHF
+1102 
-1108 VGTWEYNE
+1108 
-1116 PSFGKTHKYVSE
+1116 
-1128 TEGMELPKVV
+1128 
-1138 TDTLPG
+1138 
-1144 NVTDAYK
+1144 
-1151 RGEVVNG
+1151 
-1158 DTIPNEVTDE
+1158 
-1168 DNDGVWTT
+1168 
-1176 TGWKTKDVT
+1176 
-1185 IENSDP
+1185 
-1191 EFVAGWTFKANP
+1191 

-1216 KDLPKSIVDMTPT
+1216 KELPKSIVDMTPT
-1229 DPADYTKGT
+1229 DPAKYTSGT

-1244 EFEKTVKDE
+1244 EFEKTIKDE
-1253 DNDGVWTFK
+1253 GNDGTWTFK

-1285 PNTYPVGYEFKSTD
+1285 PNTYPVGYEFKSSD

-1351 SKKTIEREG
+1351 PKKTIEREG

-1374 KVTYKFTSGTSG
+1374 KVTYKFTSGTPG
-1386 RELPKEVT
+1386 KDLPKEVT

-1400 NKIYVTGSKVKSNKP
+1400 DKTYVTGSKVKSNKP

-1449 VFEADPEPAKPA
+1449 VFEADPAPTPEPQKPA
-1461 AKPVPKTGDAT
+1461 AKPVSKTGDAT
-1472 TTAPV
+1472 TVAPA
-1477 VGGITAIMTSIL
+1477 VGGIAAIVTSIL

-1494 KRKSDD
+1494 KRKSDE

>member
-7 EYMDKR
+7 EYMGKR

-30 LLSNVSGVAK
+30 LLSNVSGIVK
-40 YAYAETTPTAQIKT
+40 SAYAETPTTAQIKT

-73 YEVIHKDPTTQI
+73 YEVVHKDPTTQI

-94 SQPGNGW
+94 SQPNNGW

-295 SRLTRPS
+295 ARLTRPS

-519 AEDGSQLPGDV
+519 AEDGSQLPGDI

-624 STVPAEVNA
+624 SAVPAEVNA

-639 GDLVDG
+639 GDLIDG

-657 AENAMQPTDKGYDA
+657 AENVMQPTDKGYDTT
-671 SKTQVKL
+671 KTQVKL
-678 PHGYADFIGWDIPSA
+678 PHGYANFISWDIPSA

-746 DTINADDFQIPAENV
+746 DTINADEFQIPAENV
-761 VSSTNPLYDASKVQ
+761 VPSTNPLYDANKVQ

-897 VDHADVTFTLKWS
+897 VDHGDVTFTLKWS
-910 YSEYKFG
+910 YQEYKFG

-936 ITPGNIENQYKP
+936 ITPASVENQYKP

-971 ADASKKQFVDTERD
+971 ADASKKQFVDTEHD
-985 GVWEFIGWDKDNIT
+985 GVWEFVSWDKDNIT

-1005 NLFTGTWRFS
+1005 NLFTGTWKFMGYS
-1015 PYHHKQ
+1015 
-1021 THEFVSGTDG
+1021 
-1031 KQLPE
+1031 
-1036 KILNMTPGEVDGLV
+1036 
-1050 TGNTAN
+1050 
-1056 PSTFTVADGDKT
+1056 
-1068 PDTNREYQVGK
+1068 
-1079 VQVVDGA
+1079 
-1086 GSWTFK
+1086 
-1092 SWDKDSETVN
+1092 
-1102 KTDVHF
+1102 
-1108 VGTWEYNE
+1108 
-1116 PSFGKTHKYVSE
+1116 
-1128 TEGMELPKVV
+1128 
-1138 TDTLPG
+1138 
-1144 NVTDAYK
+1144 
-1151 RGEVVNG
+1151 
-1158 DTIPNEVTDE
+1158 
-1168 DNDGVWTT
+1168 
-1176 TGWKTKDVT
+1176 
-1185 IENSDP
+1185 
-1191 EFVAGWTFKANP
+1191 

-1216 KDLPKSIVDMTPT
+1216 KELPKSIVDTTPT
-1229 DPADYTKGT
+1229 DPAKYTKGT

-1253 DNDGVWTFK
+1253 DNDGTWTFK

-1351 SKKTIEREG
+1351 PKKTIEREG

-1374 KVTYKFTSGTSG
+1374 KVTYKFTSGTPG
-1386 RELPKEVT
+1386 KELPKEVT

-1400 NKIYVTGSKVKSNKP
+1400 DKTYVTGSKVKSNKP

-1438 DKKDGEFAGEW
+1438 DKKDGEFTGEW
-1449 VFEADPEPAKPA
+1449 VFEADPAPTPEPAKPA

-1472 TTAPV
+1472 TVAPA
-1477 VGGITAIMTSIL
+1477 VGGIAAIVTSIL

-1494 KRKSDD
+1494 KRKSDE

>member
-1 MFTIRK
+1 
-7 EYMDKR
+7 MDKR

-30 LLSNVSGVAK
+30 LLSNVSGIVK
-40 YAYAETTPTAQIKT
+40 SAYAETPTTAQIKT

-73 YEVIHKDPTTQI
+73 YEVVHKDPTTQI

-200 FYTGEPNAAPYVHP
+200 FYTSEPGSAPYVHP

-257 VISYVN
+257 VINYVN
-263 KAKGDGAGQNEMFE
+263 KAKGDGAGQNESFE

-295 SRLTRPS
+295 ARLTRPS
-302 DNNGTMVINPPANSI
+302 DNNGTMVVNPPANST

-624 STVPAEVNA
+624 SAVPAEVNA

-657 AENAMQPTDKGYDA
+657 AENVMQPTDKGYDTT
-671 SKTQVKL
+671 KTQVKL

-746 DTINADDFQIPAENV
+746 DTINADSFQIPAENV
-761 VSSTNPLYDASKVQ
+761 VPSTNPLYDANKVQ

-835 TPASSN
+835 TPASSS

-858 ANKVDASDKLYQEGK
+858 ANKVDTSDKLYQEGK

-936 ITPGNIENQYKP
+936 ITPANVENQYKH

-961 DKKPADGTEY
+961 DKKPTDGTEY
-971 ADASKKQFVDTERD
+971 AGASKKQFVDTERD
-985 GVWEFIGWDKDNIT
+985 GVWEFVSWDKDNIT

-1005 NLFTGTWRFS
+1005 NLFIGTWKFMGYS
-1015 PYHHKQ
+1015 
-1021 THEFVSGTDG
+1021 
-1031 KQLPE
+1031 
-1036 KILNMTPGEVDGLV
+1036 
-1050 TGNTAN
+1050 
-1056 PSTFTVADGDKT
+1056 
-1068 PDTNREYQVGK
+1068 
-1079 VQVVDGA
+1079 
-1086 GSWTFK
+1086 
-1092 SWDKDSETVN
+1092 
-1102 KTDVHF
+1102 
-1108 VGTWEYNE
+1108 
-1116 PSFGKTHKYVSE
+1116 
-1128 TEGMELPKVV
+1128 
-1138 TDTLPG
+1138 
-1144 NVTDAYK
+1144 
-1151 RGEVVNG
+1151 
-1158 DTIPNEVTDE
+1158 
-1168 DNDGVWTT
+1168 
-1176 TGWKTKDVT
+1176 
-1185 IENSDP
+1185 
-1191 EFVAGWTFKANP
+1191 

-1211 SGTPG
+1211 SGTPD
-1216 KDLPKSIVDMTPT
+1216 KQLPKSIVDMTPT
-1229 DPADYTKGT
+1229 DPAKYTKGT

-1244 EFEKTVKDE
+1244 EFEKTIKDE
-1253 DNDGVWTFK
+1253 DNDGTWTFK

-1351 SKKTIEREG
+1351 PKKTIEREG

-1374 KVTYKFTSGTSG
+1374 KVTYKFTSGTPG
-1386 RELPKEVT
+1386 KELPKEVT

-1400 NKIYVTGSKVKSNKP
+1400 DKTYVTGSKVKSNTP

-1461 AKPVPKTGDAT
+1461 AKSVPKTGDAT
-1472 TTAPV
+1472 TVAPA
-1477 VGGITAIMTSIL
+1477 VGGIAAIMTSIL

>member
-13 YNSPGRRAI
+13 YSSPGRRAI

-30 LLSNVSGVAK
+30 LLSNVSGIVK
-40 YAYAETTPTAQIKT
+40 FAYAETPTTAQIKT

-73 YEVIHKDPTTQI
+73 YEVVHKDPTTQI

-166 TRERRMSKPGD
+166 THERRMSKPGD

-257 VISYVN
+257 VINSVN
-263 KAKGDGAGQNEMFE
+263 KLKGDGAGQNEMFE
-277 LPNADAQASKI
+277 LPNADSQASKI

-295 SRLTRPS
+295 ARLTRPS
-302 DNNGTMVINPPANSI
+302 DNNGTMVVNPPANST
-317 GGNSLDWMYNTTGA
+317 GGNSLDWMYNTTGT

-504 VTRTQPTYKFDHEFV
+504 VTHTQPTYKFDHEFV

-624 STVPAEVNA
+624 GAVPAEVNA

-657 AENAMQPTDKGYDA
+657 AENVMQPTDKGYDA

-678 PHGYADFIGWDIPSA
+678 PHGYADFISWDIPSA

-746 DTINADDFQIPAENV
+746 DTINADDFQIPADHV
-761 VSSTNPLYDASKVQ
+761 VLSTNPLYDANKVQ

-858 ANKVDASDKLYQEGK
+858 ANKVDTSDKLYQEGK

-897 VDHADVTFTLKWS
+897 VDHGDVTFTLKWS
-910 YSEYKFG
+910 YQEYKFG

-936 ITPGNIENQYKP
+936 ITPANVENQYKH

-955 GFEVPA
+955 SFEVPA

-1005 NLFTGTWRFS
+1005 NLFTGTWKFMGYS
-1015 PYHHKQ
+1015 
-1021 THEFVSGTDG
+1021 
-1031 KQLPE
+1031 
-1036 KILNMTPGEVDGLV
+1036 
-1050 TGNTAN
+1050 
-1056 PSTFTVADGDKT
+1056 
-1068 PDTNREYQVGK
+1068 
-1079 VQVVDGA
+1079 
-1086 GSWTFK
+1086 
-1092 SWDKDSETVN
+1092 
-1102 KTDVHF
+1102 
-1108 VGTWEYNE
+1108 
-1116 PSFGKTHKYVSE
+1116 
-1128 TEGMELPKVV
+1128 
-1138 TDTLPG
+1138 
-1144 NVTDAYK
+1144 
-1151 RGEVVNG
+1151 
-1158 DTIPNEVTDE
+1158 
-1168 DNDGVWTT
+1168 
-1176 TGWKTKDVT
+1176 
-1185 IENSDP
+1185 
-1191 EFVAGWTFKANP
+1191 

-1216 KDLPKSIVDMTPT
+1216 KELPKSIVDMTPT
-1229 DPADYTKGT
+1229 DPAKYTKGT

-1253 DNDGVWTFK
+1253 DNDGTWTFK
-1262 SYDHDKQTVE
+1262 SYDHNKQTVE

-1351 SKKTIEREG
+1351 PKKTIEREG

-1374 KVTYKFTSGTSG
+1374 KVTYKFTSGTPG
-1386 RELPKEVT
+1386 KELPKEVT

-1400 NKIYVTGSKVKSNKP
+1400 DKTYVTGSKVKSNKP

-1449 VFEADPEPAKPA
+1449 VFEADPAPTPEPQKPA

-1477 VGGITAIMTSIL
+1477 VGGIAAIMTSIL

>member
-1 MFTIRK
+1 MKNKFVFNK
-7 EYMDKR
+7 
-13 YNSPGRRAI
+13 A
-22 VAGLMAAT
+22 VAAGLMLTSIVSPFVTNPATAHAAEP
-30 LLSNVSGVAK
+30 V
-40 YAYAETTPTAQIKT
+40 QIKT
-54 TNVDLAKLKLQ
+54 TNVDLSKLQLQ

-73 YEVIHKDPTTQI
+73 YEIVHQDPTTKI
-85 NTFDSSAYF
+85 NMFDMSSYHT
-94 SQPGNGW
+94 QPDGAWTPFN
-101 APTSIIQFSSQIDK
+101 IIQFSSQIDK
-115 SKDHIVID
+115 SKDHIEID

-138 RQTNVRMKVNR
+138 KQTNVRVKVNK

-158 GTSYASTS
+158 GTSWASKGS
-166 TRERRMSKPGD
+166 REARMNAPQN
-177 EVMFAE
+177 EVMFGE
-183 LDNAAGE
+183 LDDATAETGLM
-190 NGVVQFTNYN
+190 QFTNYN
-200 FYTGEPNAAPYVHP
+200 FYTTEPNFAPYTHAKP
-214 VQGSKQNTLNS
+214 GSSQNALMS
-225 WYTMR
+225 MYTMR

-246 MKLVVPVGDLD
+246 MKLVMPVADID
-257 VISYVN
+257 VINWTTKNGGSAAN
-263 KAKGDGAGQNEMFE
+263 QNEMFG
-277 LPNADAQASKI
+277 LPNASEQASKV
-288 IFNRNFA
+288 IFNQGFWG
-295 SRLTRPS
+295 RLTTPES
-302 DNNGTMVINPPANSI
+302 NNGNMLVDPPNGSK
-317 GGNSLDWMYNTTGA
+317 GGNSLDWMYNTTGT

-360 PAVDPVKKVDKTR
+360 PQSEPVKKVDKTR
-373 IASYQDGKLVYTI
+373 IASYTDGTLEYTI
-386 QSTIPKVGTDVID
+386 QAAVPKVGTDVID
-399 DIDEFSIDDL
+399 AIDSFSIEDL

-414 KNVTVKGVYVTDSE
+414 KDVEVKGVYTTDSE
-428 DADPSTADWRK
+428 DANPGVAEWTQLRDSQ
-439 LPPNKYTIDTTG
+439 YTITTTWNNRLRVDIN
-451 QKLKVNIDKSQLGH
+451 KRLLGH
-465 KQVKVIFETDTL
+465 KQFKVVFVVKTQSR
-477 ATDLSADTSI
+477 DLMADTSI
-487 INNQATVHT
+487 INNQAISHS

-504 VTRTQPTYKFDHEFV
+504 VVRTQPTLMYDHEFKS
-519 AEDGSQLPGDV
+519 EDGSELPQDV
-530 TTLTPGT
+530 KTLTPAS

-552 TVPDASKPDTSYK
+552 SVPEASKPNATYN
-565 GYDASKVQVKDDAK
+565 GYDAGKVQVKDDAK

-587 WDKANETLDH
+587 WDKANETLDK

-624 STVPAEVNA
+624 SAVPAEVNA

-645 TNVTAA
+645 TQVTAA

-657 AENAMQPTDKGYDA
+657 AENVMQPTDKGYDA
-671 SKTQVKL
+671 TKTQVKL
-678 PHGYADFIGWDIPSA
+678 PHGYADFVNWDIPSA

-746 DTINADDFQIPAENV
+746 DTINADTFQIPAENV
-761 VSSTNPLYDASKVQ
+761 VPSTNPLYDANKVQ

-851 DTFEVPA
+851 DTFEIPA

-897 VDHADVTFTLKWS
+897 VDHGDVTFMLKWS

-936 ITPGNIENQYKP
+936 ITPANVENQYKP

-955 GFEVPA
+955 SFEVPA

-985 GVWEFIGWDKDNIT
+985 GVWEFVSWDKDNIT

-1005 NLFTGTWRFS
+1005 NLFTGTWKF
-1015 PYHHKQ
+1015 
-1021 THEFVSGTDG
+1021 
-1031 KQLPE
+1031 
-1036 KILNMTPGEVDGLV
+1036 
-1050 TGNTAN
+1050 
-1056 PSTFTVADGDKT
+1056 
-1068 PDTNREYQVGK
+1068 
-1079 VQVVDGA
+1079 
-1086 GSWTFK
+1086 
-1092 SWDKDSETVN
+1092 
-1102 KTDVHF
+1102 
-1108 VGTWEYNE
+1108 
-1116 PSFGKTHKYVSE
+1116 
-1128 TEGMELPKVV
+1128 
-1138 TDTLPG
+1138 
-1144 NVTDAYK
+1144 
-1151 RGEVVNG
+1151 NG
-1158 DTIPNEVTDE
+1158 Y
-1168 DNDGVWTT
+1168 
-1176 TGWKTKDVT
+1176 
-1185 IENSDP
+1185 S
-1191 EFVAGWTFKANP
+1191 

-1216 KDLPKSIVDMTPT
+1216 KELPKSIVDMTPT
-1229 DPADYTKGT
+1229 DPAKYTKGT

-1253 DNDGVWTFK
+1253 DNDGTWTFK

-1351 SKKTIEREG
+1351 PKKTIEREG

-1374 KVTYKFTSGTSG
+1374 KVTYKFTSGTPG
-1386 RELPKEVT
+1386 KELPKEVT

-1400 NKIYVTGSKVKSNKP
+1400 DKTYVTGSKVKSNTP

-1449 VFEADPEPAKPA
+1449 VFEADPAPTPEPQ
-1461 AKPVPKTGDAT
+1461 KPVPATGQEEVSPFGIA
-1472 TTAPV
+1472 
-1477 VGGITAIMTSIL
+1477 GGIAAIAAAAL
-1489 AFFGI
+1489 AFIGY
-1494 KRKSDD
+1494 KRSKRDDDIEK

>member
-1 MFTIRK
+1 
-7 EYMDKR
+7 MDKR

-30 LLSNVSGVAK
+30 LLSNVSGIVK
-40 YAYAETTPTAQIKT
+40 SAYAETPTTAQIKT

-123 NPVEILFKNT
+123 DPVEILFKNT

-166 TRERRMSKPGD
+166 TRERRISKPGD

-200 FYTGEPNAAPYVHP
+200 FYASEPGSAPYVHP

-257 VISYVN
+257 VINSVN
-263 KAKGDGAGQNEMFE
+263 KLKGDGAGQNEMFE
-277 LPNADAQASKI
+277 LPNADSQASKI

-295 SRLTRPS
+295 ARLTRPS
-302 DNNGTMVINPPANSI
+302 DNNGTMVVNPPANST
-317 GGNSLDWMYNTTGA
+317 GGNSLDWMYNTTGT

-519 AEDGSQLPGDV
+519 AEDGSQLPGDI

-565 GYDASKVQVKDDAK
+565 GYDASKVQVKDDTK

-624 STVPAEVNA
+624 SAVPAEVNA

-657 AENAMQPTDKGYDA
+657 AENVMQPTDKGYDA
-671 SKTQVKL
+671 TKTQVKL
-678 PHGYADFIGWDIPSA
+678 PHGYANFVNWDIPSA

-746 DTINADDFQIPAENV
+746 DTINADTFQIPAENV
-761 VSSTNPLYDASKVQ
+761 VPSTNPLYDANKVQ

-851 DTFEVPA
+851 DTFDVPA

-873 TQFRSNDGMGVW
+873 TQFRSNDGIGVW

-897 VDHADVTFTLKWS
+897 VDHGDVTFTLKWS

-936 ITPGNIENQYKP
+936 ITPANIENQYKP

-985 GVWEFIGWDKDNIT
+985 GVWEFIGWDKENIT

-1005 NLFTGTWRFS
+1005 NLFTGTWKFMGYS
-1015 PYHHKQ
+1015 
-1021 THEFVSGTDG
+1021 
-1031 KQLPE
+1031 
-1036 KILNMTPGEVDGLV
+1036 
-1050 TGNTAN
+1050 
-1056 PSTFTVADGDKT
+1056 
-1068 PDTNREYQVGK
+1068 
-1079 VQVVDGA
+1079 
-1086 GSWTFK
+1086 
-1092 SWDKDSETVN
+1092 
-1102 KTDVHF
+1102 
-1108 VGTWEYNE
+1108 
-1116 PSFGKTHKYVSE
+1116 
-1128 TEGMELPKVV
+1128 
-1138 TDTLPG
+1138 
-1144 NVTDAYK
+1144 
-1151 RGEVVNG
+1151 
-1158 DTIPNEVTDE
+1158 
-1168 DNDGVWTT
+1168 
-1176 TGWKTKDVT
+1176 
-1185 IENSDP
+1185 
-1191 EFVAGWTFKANP
+1191 

-1211 SGTPG
+1211 SGTPD
-1216 KDLPKSIVDMTPT
+1216 KQLPKSIVDMTPT
-1229 DPADYTKGT
+1229 DPAKYTKGT

-1253 DNDGVWTFK
+1253 DNDGTWTFK

-1351 SKKTIEREG
+1351 PKKTIEREG

-1368 PKQREY
+1368 PKPREY
-1374 KVTYKFTSGTSG
+1374 KVTYKFTSGTPG
-1386 RELPKEVT
+1386 KELPKEVT
-1394 DLLPKD
+1394 ELLPKD
-1400 NKIYVTGSKVKSNKP
+1400 DKTYVTGSKVKSNKP

-1449 VFEADPEPAKPA
+1449 VFEADPAPTPEPQKPA

-1472 TTAPV
+1472 TVAPA
-1477 VGGITAIMTSIL
+1477 VGGIAAIVTSIL

>member
-30 LLSNVSGVAK
+30 LLSNVSGIVK
-40 YAYAETTPTAQIKT
+40 SAYAETPTTAQIKT

-73 YEVIHKDPTTQI
+73 YEVVHKDPTTQI

-94 SQPGNGW
+94 SQPNNGW

-200 FYTGEPNAAPYVHP
+200 FYTSEPNAAPYVHP

-257 VISYVN
+257 VINYVN

-277 LPNADAQASKI
+277 LPNADSQASKI

-295 SRLTRPS
+295 ARLTRPS
-302 DNNGTMVINPPANSI
+302 DNNGTMVINPPANST

-331 TIRSRSNSLTFTS
+331 TIRSRGNSLTFTS

-624 STVPAEVNA
+624 SAVPAEVNA

-657 AENAMQPTDKGYDA
+657 AGNVMQPTDKGYDA
-671 SKTQVKL
+671 TKTQVKL
-678 PHGYADFIGWDIPSA
+678 PHGYANFIGWDIPSA

-746 DTINADDFQIPAENV
+746 DTINADEFQIPADHV
-761 VSSTNPLYDASKVQ
+761 VPATNPLYDASKVQ

-897 VDHADVTFTLKWS
+897 VDHGDVTFTLKWS
-910 YSEYKFG
+910 YQEYKFG

-936 ITPGNIENQYKP
+936 ITPANVENQYKP

-955 GFEVPA
+955 SFEVPA

-985 GVWEFIGWDKDNIT
+985 GVWEFISWDKDNIT

-1005 NLFTGTWRFS
+1005 NLFTGTWKFMGYS
-1015 PYHHKQ
+1015 
-1021 THEFVSGTDG
+1021 
-1031 KQLPE
+1031 
-1036 KILNMTPGEVDGLV
+1036 
-1050 TGNTAN
+1050 
-1056 PSTFTVADGDKT
+1056 
-1068 PDTNREYQVGK
+1068 
-1079 VQVVDGA
+1079 
-1086 GSWTFK
+1086 
-1092 SWDKDSETVN
+1092 
-1102 KTDVHF
+1102 
-1108 VGTWEYNE
+1108 
-1116 PSFGKTHKYVSE
+1116 
-1128 TEGMELPKVV
+1128 
-1138 TDTLPG
+1138 
-1144 NVTDAYK
+1144 
-1151 RGEVVNG
+1151 
-1158 DTIPNEVTDE
+1158 
-1168 DNDGVWTT
+1168 
-1176 TGWKTKDVT
+1176 
-1185 IENSDP
+1185 
-1191 EFVAGWTFKANP
+1191 

-1216 KDLPKSIVDMTPT
+1216 KELPKSIVDMTPT
-1229 DPADYTKGT
+1229 DPAKYTKGT

-1253 DNDGVWTFK
+1253 DNDGTWTFK

-1285 PNTYPVGYEFKSTD
+1285 PNTYPVGYEFKSSD

-1351 SKKTIEREG
+1351 PKKTIEREG

-1374 KVTYKFTSGTSG
+1374 KVTYKFTSGTPG
-1386 RELPKEVT
+1386 KELPKEVT

-1400 NKIYVTGSKVKSNKP
+1400 DKTYVTGSKVKSKVP

-1449 VFEADPEPAKPA
+1449 VFEADTAPTPEPQKPA

-1472 TTAPV
+1472 TVAPA
-1477 VGGITAIMTSIL
+1477 VGGIAAIATSIL

>member
-1 MFTIRK
+1 MKKNKFVFNK
-7 EYMDKR
+7 
-13 YNSPGRRAI
+13 A
-22 VAGLMAAT
+22 VAAGLMLTSIVSPFVTNPATAHAAEP
-30 LLSNVSGVAK
+30 V
-40 YAYAETTPTAQIKT
+40 QIKT
-54 TNVDLAKLKLQ
+54 TNVDLSKLQLQ

-73 YEVIHKDPTTQI
+73 YEIVHQDPTTKI
-85 NTFDSSAYF
+85 NMFDMSAYHT
-94 SQPGNGW
+94 QPDSAWTPFN
-101 APTSIIQFSSQIDK
+101 IIQFSSQIDK
-115 SKDHIVID
+115 SKDHIEID

-138 RQTNVRMKVNR
+138 KQTNVRVKVNK

-158 GTSYASTS
+158 GTSWASKGS
-166 TRERRMSKPGD
+166 REARMNAPQN

-183 LDNAAGE
+183 LDDAAAETGLM
-190 NGVVQFTNYN
+190 QFTNYN
-200 FYTGEPNAAPYVHP
+200 FYTTEPNFAPYTHTKP
-214 VQGSKQNTLNS
+214 GSSQNALMS
-225 WYTMR
+225 MYTMR

-246 MKLVVPVGDLD
+246 MKLVMPVADID
-257 VISYVN
+257 VIN
-263 KAKGDGAGQNEMFE
+263 WATKAGSSAPNQNEMFG
-277 LPNADAQASKI
+277 LPNASEQASKV
-288 IFNRNFA
+288 IFNQGFGG
-295 SRLTRPS
+295 RLTTPES
-302 DNNGTMVINPPANSI
+302 NNGNMLVDPPNGSV
-317 GGNSLDWMYNTTGA
+317 GGNTNDWMYNTTGT

-360 PAVDPVKKVDKTR
+360 PQSEPVKKVDKTR
-373 IASYQDGKLVYTI
+373 IASYTDGTLEYTI
-386 QSTIPKVGTDVID
+386 QAAVPKVGTDVID
-399 DIDEFSIDDL
+399 AIDSFSIEDL

-414 KNVTVKGVYVTDSE
+414 KDVEVKGVYTTDSE
-428 DADPSTADWRK
+428 DANPGVAEWTK
-439 LPPNKYTIDTTG
+439 LSGTQYTIDTSG
-451 QKLKVNIDKSQLGH
+451 NRLKVDINKILLGH
-465 KQVKVIFETDTL
+465 KQFKVVFVVKTQSH
-477 ATDLSADTSI
+477 DLMADTSI
-487 INNQATVHT
+487 INNQAISHS

-504 VTRTQPTYKFDHEFV
+504 VVRTQPTLMYDHEFKS
-519 AEDGSQLPGDV
+519 EDGSELPQDV
-530 TTLTPGT
+530 KTLTPAS

-552 TVPDASKPDTSYK
+552 SVPETSKPNATYN
-565 GYDASKVQVKDDAK
+565 GYDASKVQVKDDTK
-579 NGVWSFKS
+579 NGVWTFKS
-587 WDKANETLDH
+587 WDKQSETLDK

-624 STVPAEVNA
+624 SAVPAEVNA

-639 GDLVDG
+639 GDLIDG

-657 AENAMQPTDKGYDA
+657 AENVMQPTDKGYDA
-671 SKTQVKL
+671 TKTQVKL
-678 PHGYADFIGWDIPSA
+678 PHGYADFISWDIPSA

-740 DQYHDG
+740 DKYHDG
-746 DTINADDFQIPAENV
+746 DTINADEFQIPAENV
-761 VSSTNPLYDASKVQ
+761 VPSTNPLYDANKVQ

-897 VDHADVTFTLKWS
+897 VDHGDVTFTLKWS

-936 ITPGNIENQYKP
+936 ITPASVENQYKP

-1005 NLFTGTWRFS
+1005 NLFTGTWKF
-1015 PYHHKQ
+1015 
-1021 THEFVSGTDG
+1021 
-1031 KQLPE
+1031 
-1036 KILNMTPGEVDGLV
+1036 
-1050 TGNTAN
+1050 
-1056 PSTFTVADGDKT
+1056 
-1068 PDTNREYQVGK
+1068 
-1079 VQVVDGA
+1079 
-1086 GSWTFK
+1086 
-1092 SWDKDSETVN
+1092 
-1102 KTDVHF
+1102 
-1108 VGTWEYNE
+1108 
-1116 PSFGKTHKYVSE
+1116 
-1128 TEGMELPKVV
+1128 
-1138 TDTLPG
+1138 
-1144 NVTDAYK
+1144 
-1151 RGEVVNG
+1151 NG
-1158 DTIPNEVTDE
+1158 Y
-1168 DNDGVWTT
+1168 
-1176 TGWKTKDVT
+1176 
-1185 IENSDP
+1185 S
-1191 EFVAGWTFKANP
+1191 

-1229 DPADYTKGT
+1229 DPAKYTKGA

-1253 DNDGVWTFK
+1253 DNDGTWTFK

-1351 SKKTIEREG
+1351 PKKTIEREG

-1374 KVTYKFTSGTSG
+1374 KVTYKFTSGTPG
-1386 RELPKEVT
+1386 KELPKEVT

-1400 NKIYVTGSKVKSNKP
+1400 DKTYVTGSKVKSNKP

-1449 VFEADPEPAKPA
+1449 VFEANPAPTPEPQ
-1461 AKPVPKTGDAT
+1461 KPVPATGQEEVSPFGIA
-1472 TTAPV
+1472 
-1477 VGGITAIMTSIL
+1477 GGIAAISAAAL
-1489 AFFGI
+1489 AFIGY
-1494 KRKSDD
+1494 KRSKRDDDIEK

>member
-1 MFTIRK
+1 
-7 EYMDKR
+7 MDKH

-40 YAYAETTPTAQIKT
+40 YAYAETPTTAQIKT

-73 YEVIHKDPTTQI
+73 YEVVHKDPTTQI

-138 RQTNVRMKVNR
+138 KQTNVRMKVNR

-277 LPNADAQASKI
+277 LPNADSQASKI

-295 SRLTRPS
+295 ARLTRPS

-451 QKLKVNIDKSQLGH
+451 QRLKVNIDKSQLGH

-530 TTLTPGT
+530 TTLTPGM

-552 TVPDASKPDTSYK
+552 TVPDASKPDTSYE
-565 GYDASKVQVKDDAK
+565 GYDASKVQVKDDTK

-624 STVPAEVNA
+624 SAVPAEVNA

-639 GDLVDG
+639 GDLADG

-657 AENAMQPTDKGYDA
+657 VENVMQPTDKGYDA
-671 SKTQVKL
+671 TKTQVKL

-726 LPAGITAITPATVN
+726 LPAGITALTPATVN

-746 DTINADDFQIPAENV
+746 DTINADEFQIPAENV
-761 VSSTNPLYDASKVQ
+761 VPSTNPLYDASKVQ
-775 YLDEHGVWTADDAWD
+775 YLDEHGVWTADDTWD

-804 RGWTYQANSY
+804 RGWTYQANTY
-814 AKNHKF
+814 AKHHKF

-835 TPASSN
+835 TPASSS

-858 ANKVDASDKLYQEGK
+858 SNKVDASDKLYQEGK

-885 TAEPAWDKHDVT
+885 TAEPTWDKHDVT

-936 ITPGNIENQYKP
+936 ITPASVENQYKP

-985 GVWEFIGWDKDNIT
+985 GVWEFVSWDKDNIT

-1005 NLFTGTWRFS
+1005 NLFTGTWKFMS
-1015 PYHHKQ
+1015 Y
-1021 THEFVSGTDG
+1021 S
-1031 KQLPE
+1031 
-1036 KILNMTPGEVDGLV
+1036 
-1050 TGNTAN
+1050 
-1056 PSTFTVADGDKT
+1056 
-1068 PDTNREYQVGK
+1068 
-1079 VQVVDGA
+1079 
-1086 GSWTFK
+1086 
-1092 SWDKDSETVN
+1092 
-1102 KTDVHF
+1102 
-1108 VGTWEYNE
+1108 
-1116 PSFGKTHKYVSE
+1116 
-1128 TEGMELPKVV
+1128 
-1138 TDTLPG
+1138 
-1144 NVTDAYK
+1144 
-1151 RGEVVNG
+1151 
-1158 DTIPNEVTDE
+1158 
-1168 DNDGVWTT
+1168 
-1176 TGWKTKDVT
+1176 
-1185 IENSDP
+1185 
-1191 EFVAGWTFKANP
+1191 

-1216 KDLPKSIVDMTPT
+1216 KELPKSIVDTTPT
-1229 DPADYTKGT
+1229 DPAKYTKGT

-1253 DNDGVWTFK
+1253 DNDGTWTFK

-1351 SKKTIEREG
+1351 PKKTIEREG

-1374 KVTYKFTSGTSG
+1374 KVTYKFTSGTPG
-1386 RELPKEVT
+1386 KELPKEVT

-1400 NKIYVTGSKVKSNKP
+1400 DKTYVTGSKVTSNKP
-1415 SKTEVKVDGGTWK
+1415 SKTEVRVDGGTWK

-1472 TTAPV
+1472 TVAPA
-1477 VGGITAIMTSIL
+1477 VGGIAAIMTSIL

>member
-1 MFTIRK
+1 
-7 EYMDKR
+7 MDKR

-30 LLSNVSGVAK
+30 LLSNVSGIVK
-40 YAYAETTPTAQIKT
+40 SAYAETPTTAQIKT

-73 YEVIHKDPTTQI
+73 YEVVHKDPTTQI

-277 LPNADAQASKI
+277 LPNADSQASKI

-295 SRLTRPS
+295 ARLTRPS
-302 DNNGTMVINPPANSI
+302 DNNGTMVINPPANST

-624 STVPAEVNA
+624 SAVPAEVNA

-639 GDLVDG
+639 GDLIDG

-657 AENAMQPTDKGYDA
+657 AENVMQPTDKGYDA
-671 SKTQVKL
+671 NKTQVKL

-726 LPAGITAITPATVN
+726 LPAGITALTPATVN

-746 DTINADDFQIPAENV
+746 DTINADDFQIPADHV
-761 VSSTNPLYDASKVQ
+761 VPSTNPLYDANKVQ

-790 KSNVVVDHA
+790 KNNVVVDHA

-820 ESVDGTPLPTELTAI
+820 ESVDGTPLPSELTAI

-897 VDHADVTFTLKWS
+897 VDHGDVTFTLKWS
-910 YSEYKFG
+910 YQEYKFG

-936 ITPGNIENQYKP
+936 ITPASVENQYKP

-985 GVWEFIGWDKDNIT
+985 GVWEFVSWDKDNIT

-1005 NLFTGTWRFS
+1005 NLFTGTWKFMGYS
-1015 PYHHKQ
+1015 
-1021 THEFVSGTDG
+1021 
-1031 KQLPE
+1031 
-1036 KILNMTPGEVDGLV
+1036 
-1050 TGNTAN
+1050 
-1056 PSTFTVADGDKT
+1056 
-1068 PDTNREYQVGK
+1068 
-1079 VQVVDGA
+1079 
-1086 GSWTFK
+1086 
-1092 SWDKDSETVN
+1092 
-1102 KTDVHF
+1102 
-1108 VGTWEYNE
+1108 
-1116 PSFGKTHKYVSE
+1116 
-1128 TEGMELPKVV
+1128 
-1138 TDTLPG
+1138 
-1144 NVTDAYK
+1144 
-1151 RGEVVNG
+1151 
-1158 DTIPNEVTDE
+1158 
-1168 DNDGVWTT
+1168 
-1176 TGWKTKDVT
+1176 
-1185 IENSDP
+1185 
-1191 EFVAGWTFKANP
+1191 

-1216 KDLPKSIVDMTPT
+1216 KELPKSIVDMTPT
-1229 DPADYTKGT
+1229 DPAKYTKGT

-1244 EFEKTVKDE
+1244 EFEKTIKDE
-1253 DNDGVWTFK
+1253 DNDGTWTFK

-1285 PNTYPVGYEFKSTD
+1285 PNTYPVGYEFKSSD

-1351 SKKTIEREG
+1351 PKKTIEREG

-1374 KVTYKFTSGTSG
+1374 KVTYKFTSGTPG
-1386 RELPKEVT
+1386 KELPKEVT

-1400 NKIYVTGSKVKSNKP
+1400 DKTYVTGSKVKSNKP

-1438 DKKDGEFAGEW
+1438 DKKDGEFTGEW
-1449 VFEADPEPAKPA
+1449 VFEADPAPTPEPQKPA

-1477 VGGITAIMTSIL
+1477 VGGIAAIMTSIL

-1494 KRKSDD
+1494 KRKSDE

>member
-1 MFTIRK
+1 
-7 EYMDKR
+7 MDKR

-40 YAYAETTPTAQIKT
+40 YAYAETPTTAQIKT

-73 YEVIHKDPTTQI
+73 YEVVHKDPTTQI
-85 NTFDSSAYF
+85 NTFDSSEYF

-200 FYTGEPNAAPYVHP
+200 FYTSEPNAAPYVHP

-257 VISYVN
+257 VINYVN
-263 KAKGDGAGQNEMFE
+263 KAKGDGTGQNEMFE
-277 LPNADAQASKI
+277 LPNADSQASKI

-295 SRLTRPS
+295 ARLTRPS
-302 DNNGTMVINPPANSI
+302 DNNGTMVINPPANST

-439 LPPNKYTIDTTG
+439 LPPNKYTIDTMG

-519 AEDGSQLPGDV
+519 AEDGSQLPGDI

-624 STVPAEVNA
+624 SAVPAEVNA

-657 AENAMQPTDKGYDA
+657 AENVMQPTDKGYDA
-671 SKTQVKL
+671 TKTQVKL
-678 PHGYADFIGWDIPSA
+678 PHGYANFISWDIPSA

-726 LPAGITAITPATVN
+726 LPAGITALTPATVN

-746 DTINADDFQIPAENV
+746 DTINADEFQISAENV
-761 VSSTNPLYDASKVQ
+761 VPSTNPLYDAAKVQ

-897 VDHADVTFTLKWS
+897 VDHGDVTFTLKWS

-936 ITPGNIENQYKP
+936 ITPANVENQYKP

-971 ADASKKQFVDTERD
+971 ADASKKQFVDTEHD

-1005 NLFTGTWRFS
+1005 NLFTGTWKFMGYS
-1015 PYHHKQ
+1015 
-1021 THEFVSGTDG
+1021 
-1031 KQLPE
+1031 
-1036 KILNMTPGEVDGLV
+1036 
-1050 TGNTAN
+1050 
-1056 PSTFTVADGDKT
+1056 
-1068 PDTNREYQVGK
+1068 
-1079 VQVVDGA
+1079 
-1086 GSWTFK
+1086 
-1092 SWDKDSETVN
+1092 
-1102 KTDVHF
+1102 
-1108 VGTWEYNE
+1108 
-1116 PSFGKTHKYVSE
+1116 
-1128 TEGMELPKVV
+1128 
-1138 TDTLPG
+1138 
-1144 NVTDAYK
+1144 
-1151 RGEVVNG
+1151 
-1158 DTIPNEVTDE
+1158 
-1168 DNDGVWTT
+1168 
-1176 TGWKTKDVT
+1176 
-1185 IENSDP
+1185 
-1191 EFVAGWTFKANP
+1191 

-1211 SGTPG
+1211 SGTPD
-1216 KDLPKSIVDMTPT
+1216 KQLPKSIVDMTPT
-1229 DPADYTKGT
+1229 DPAKYTKGT

-1253 DNDGVWTFK
+1253 DNDGTWTFK

-1272 KSDIKFVGTWEFT
+1272 KSNIKFVGTWEFT

-1351 SKKTIEREG
+1351 PKKTVEREG

-1374 KVTYKFTSGTSG
+1374 RVTYKFTSGTPG
-1386 RELPKEVT
+1386 KELPKEVT

-1400 NKIYVTGSKVKSNKP
+1400 DKTYVTGSKVKSNKP

-1449 VFEADPEPAKPA
+1449 VFEADPAPTPEPQKPA

-1472 TTAPV
+1472 TVAPA
-1477 VGGITAIMTSIL
+1477 VGGIAAIMTSIL

>member
-1 MFTIRK
+1 MKNKFVFNK
-7 EYMDKR
+7 
-13 YNSPGRRAI
+13 A
-22 VAGLMAAT
+22 VAAGLMLTSIVSPFVTNPATAHAAEP
-30 LLSNVSGVAK
+30 V
-40 YAYAETTPTAQIKT
+40 QIKT
-54 TNVDLAKLKLQ
+54 TNVDLSKLQLQ

-73 YEVIHKDPTTQI
+73 YEIVHQDPTTKI
-85 NTFDSSAYF
+85 NMFDMSSYHT
-94 SQPGNGW
+94 QPDSAWTPFN
-101 APTSIIQFSSQIDK
+101 IIQFSSQIDK
-115 SKDHIVID
+115 SKDHIEID

-138 RQTNVRMKVNR
+138 KQTNVRVKVNK
-149 VYYDAIDYS
+149 VYYDAVDYS
-158 GTSYASTS
+158 GTSWASEGS
-166 TRERRMSKPGD
+166 REARMNAPQN
-177 EVMFAE
+177 EVMFGE
-183 LDNAAGE
+183 LDDATAETGLM
-190 NGVVQFTNYN
+190 QFTNYN
-200 FYTGEPNAAPYVHP
+200 FYTTEPNFAPYTHAKS
-214 VQGSKQNTLNS
+214 GSSQNALMS
-225 WYTMR
+225 MYTMR

-246 MKLVVPVGDLD
+246 MKLVMPVADID
-257 VISYVN
+257 VIN
-263 KAKGDGAGQNEMFE
+263 WATKAGSSAANQNEMFG
-277 LPNADAQASKI
+277 LPNASEQASKV
-288 IFNRNFA
+288 IFNQGFWG
-295 SRLTRPS
+295 RLTTPES
-302 DNNGTMVINPPANSI
+302 NNGNMLVDPPVKSK
-317 GGNSLDWMYNTTGA
+317 GGNTADWMYNTTGT
-331 TIRSRSNSLTFTS
+331 TIRSRTNSLTFTS

-360 PAVDPVKKVDKTR
+360 PQSEPVKKVDKTR
-373 IASYQDGKLVYTI
+373 IASYTDGTLEYTI
-386 QSTIPKVGTDVID
+386 QAAVPKVGTDVID
-399 DIDEFSIDDL
+399 AIDSFSIEDL

-414 KNVTVKGVYVTDSE
+414 KDVEVKGVYTTDSE
-428 DADPSTADWRK
+428 DANPGVAEWTK
-439 LPPNKYTIDTTG
+439 LRGTQYTIDTTG
-451 QKLKVNIDKSQLGH
+451 NRLKVDINKNLLGH
-465 KQVKVIFETDTL
+465 KQFKVVFVVKTQSH
-477 ATDLSADTSI
+477 DLMADTSI
-487 INNQATVHT
+487 INNQAISHS

-504 VTRTQPTYKFDHEFV
+504 VVRTQPTLMYDHEFKS
-519 AEDGSQLPGDV
+519 EDVYSELPNDV
-530 TTLTPGT
+530 KTLTPAS

-552 TVPDASKPDTSYK
+552 SVPETSKPNATYN
-565 GYDASKVQVKDDAK
+565 GYDAGKVQVKDDAK
-579 NGVWSFKS
+579 NGVWTFKS
-587 WDKANETLDH
+587 WDKQSETLDK

-612 YAQTYKYVMSDG
+612 YAQTYKYIMSDG
-624 STVPAEVNA
+624 SAVPAEVNA

-657 AENAMQPTDKGYDA
+657 AENVMQPTDKGYNA

-678 PHGYADFIGWDIPSA
+678 PHGYADFVGWDIPRA

-726 LPAGITAITPATVN
+726 LPAGITAITPATVS

-746 DTINADDFQIPAENV
+746 DTINADSFQIPAENV
-761 VSSTNPLYDASKVQ
+761 VPSTNPLYDANKVQ

-820 ESVDGTPLPTELTAI
+820 ESVDGTPLPGELTAI

-858 ANKVDASDKLYQEGK
+858 TNKVDSSDKLYQEGK

-897 VDHADVTFTLKWS
+897 VDHGDVTFTLKWS

-936 ITPGNIENQYKP
+936 ITPANIENQYKP

-1005 NLFTGTWRFS
+1005 NLFTGTWKFMGYS
-1015 PYHHKQ
+1015 
-1021 THEFVSGTDG
+1021 
-1031 KQLPE
+1031 
-1036 KILNMTPGEVDGLV
+1036 
-1050 TGNTAN
+1050 
-1056 PSTFTVADGDKT
+1056 
-1068 PDTNREYQVGK
+1068 
-1079 VQVVDGA
+1079 
-1086 GSWTFK
+1086 
-1092 SWDKDSETVN
+1092 
-1102 KTDVHF
+1102 
-1108 VGTWEYNE
+1108 
-1116 PSFGKTHKYVSE
+1116 
-1128 TEGMELPKVV
+1128 
-1138 TDTLPG
+1138 
-1144 NVTDAYK
+1144 
-1151 RGEVVNG
+1151 
-1158 DTIPNEVTDE
+1158 
-1168 DNDGVWTT
+1168 
-1176 TGWKTKDVT
+1176 
-1185 IENSDP
+1185 
-1191 EFVAGWTFKANP
+1191 

-1216 KDLPKSIVDMTPT
+1216 KELPKSIADMTPT
-1229 DPADYTKGT
+1229 DPVKYTKGT

-1253 DNDGVWTFK
+1253 DNDGTWTFK

-1306 VVKDKLPKDDKTYI
+1306 VVKDKLPKDDKTYV

-1351 SKKTIEREG
+1351 PKKTIEREG

-1374 KVTYKFTSGTSG
+1374 KVTYKFTSGTPG
-1386 RELPKEVT
+1386 KELPKEVT

-1400 NKIYVTGSKVKSNKP
+1400 DKTYVTGSKVKSNKP

-1449 VFEADPEPAKPA
+1449 VFEADPAPTPEPQ
-1461 AKPVPKTGDAT
+1461 KPVPATGQEEVSPFGIA
-1472 TTAPV
+1472 
-1477 VGGITAIMTSIL
+1477 GGIAAIAAAAL
-1489 AFFGI
+1489 AFIGY
-1494 KRKSDD
+1494 KRSKRDDDIEK

>member
-1 MFTIRK
+1 
-7 EYMDKR
+7 MDKR

-30 LLSNVSGVAK
+30 LLSNVAGVAK
-40 YAYAETTPTAQIKT
+40 YAYAETPATAQIKT

-158 GTSYASTS
+158 GTSYAATS
-166 TRERRMSKPGD
+166 TRERRMSEPGD

-295 SRLTRPS
+295 ARLTRPS

-317 GGNSLDWMYNTTGA
+317 GGNSLDWMYNTTGT

-344 GSADASGTDFG
+344 GSAGASGTDFG

-565 GYDASKVQVKDDAK
+565 GYEASKVQVKDDAK

-587 WDKANETLDH
+587 WDKENETLDH

-624 STVPAEVNA
+624 SAVPAEVNA

-657 AENAMQPTDKGYDA
+657 TENVMQPTDKGYDA
-671 SKTQVKL
+671 TKTQVKL

-726 LPAGITAITPATVN
+726 LPAGITAITPATVS

-746 DTINADDFQIPAENV
+746 DTINADTFQIPAENV
-761 VSSTNPLYDASKVQ
+761 VPSTNPLYDASKVQ

-790 KSNVVVDHA
+790 KSNVVVNHA

-858 ANKVDASDKLYQEGK
+858 ANKVDVSDKLYQDGK

-897 VDHADVTFTLKWS
+897 VDHGDVTFTLKWS
-910 YSEYKFG
+910 YTEYKFG

-936 ITPGNIENQYKP
+936 ITPANVENQYKP

-971 ADASKKQFVDTERD
+971 ADASKKQFVDTERN
-985 GVWEFIGWDKDNIT
+985 GVWEFVSWDKDNIT

-1005 NLFTGTWRFS
+1005 NLFTGTWKF
-1015 PYHHKQ
+1015 
-1021 THEFVSGTDG
+1021 
-1031 KQLPE
+1031 
-1036 KILNMTPGEVDGLV
+1036 
-1050 TGNTAN
+1050 
-1056 PSTFTVADGDKT
+1056 
-1068 PDTNREYQVGK
+1068 
-1079 VQVVDGA
+1079 
-1086 GSWTFK
+1086 
-1092 SWDKDSETVN
+1092 
-1102 KTDVHF
+1102 
-1108 VGTWEYNE
+1108 
-1116 PSFGKTHKYVSE
+1116 
-1128 TEGMELPKVV
+1128 
-1138 TDTLPG
+1138 
-1144 NVTDAYK
+1144 
-1151 RGEVVNG
+1151 NG
-1158 DTIPNEVTDE
+1158 Y
-1168 DNDGVWTT
+1168 
-1176 TGWKTKDVT
+1176 
-1185 IENSDP
+1185 S
-1191 EFVAGWTFKANP
+1191 

-1216 KDLPKSIVDMTPT
+1216 KELPKSIVDMTPT
-1229 DPADYTKGT
+1229 DPAKYTKGT

-1244 EFEKTVKDE
+1244 EFEKTVKDDE
-1253 DNDGVWTFK
+1253 NDGTWTFK

-1351 SKKTIEREG
+1351 PKKTIEREG

-1374 KVTYKFTSGTSG
+1374 KVTYKFTSGTPG
-1386 RELPKEVT
+1386 KELPKEVT

-1400 NKIYVTGSKVKSNKP
+1400 DKTYVTGSKVKSNTP

-1472 TTAPV
+1472 TVAPA
-1477 VGGITAIMTSIL
+1477 VGGIAAIVTSIL

>member
-1 MFTIRK
+1 
-7 EYMDKR
+7 MDKR

-30 LLSNVSGVAK
+30 LLSNVSGIVK
-40 YAYAETTPTAQIKT
+40 SAYAETPTTAQIKT

-257 VISYVN
+257 VINYVN

-295 SRLTRPS
+295 ARLTRPS
-302 DNNGTMVINPPANSI
+302 DNNGTMVINPPANST
-317 GGNSLDWMYNTTGA
+317 GGNSLDWMYNTTGT

-587 WDKANETLDH
+587 WDKANETLNN

-612 YAQTYKYVMSDG
+612 YTQTYKYVMSDG
-624 STVPAEVNA
+624 SAVPAEVNA

-657 AENAMQPTDKGYDA
+657 AENVMQPTDKGYDA
-671 SKTQVKL
+671 TKTQVKL
-678 PHGYADFIGWDIPSA
+678 PHGYANFISWDIPTA
-693 TINRADVLHTGTW
+693 IINRADVLHTGTW

-726 LPAGITAITPATVN
+726 LPAGITALTPATVN

-746 DTINADDFQIPAENV
+746 DTINADTFQIPEDHV
-761 VSSTNPLYDASKVQ
+761 VPATNPLYDANKVQ

-835 TPASSN
+835 TPVSSS

-858 ANKVDASDKLYQEGK
+858 ANKVDTSDKLYQEGK

-897 VDHADVTFTLKWS
+897 VDHGDVTFTLKWS
-910 YSEYKFG
+910 YQEYKFG

-936 ITPGNIENQYKP
+936 ITPASVENQYKP

-1005 NLFTGTWRFS
+1005 NLFTGTWKFMGYS
-1015 PYHHKQ
+1015 
-1021 THEFVSGTDG
+1021 
-1031 KQLPE
+1031 
-1036 KILNMTPGEVDGLV
+1036 
-1050 TGNTAN
+1050 
-1056 PSTFTVADGDKT
+1056 
-1068 PDTNREYQVGK
+1068 
-1079 VQVVDGA
+1079 
-1086 GSWTFK
+1086 
-1092 SWDKDSETVN
+1092 
-1102 KTDVHF
+1102 
-1108 VGTWEYNE
+1108 
-1116 PSFGKTHKYVSE
+1116 
-1128 TEGMELPKVV
+1128 
-1138 TDTLPG
+1138 
-1144 NVTDAYK
+1144 
-1151 RGEVVNG
+1151 
-1158 DTIPNEVTDE
+1158 
-1168 DNDGVWTT
+1168 
-1176 TGWKTKDVT
+1176 
-1185 IENSDP
+1185 
-1191 EFVAGWTFKANP
+1191 

-1216 KDLPKSIVDMTPT
+1216 KELPKSIVDMTPT
-1229 DPADYTKGT
+1229 DPAKYTKGT

-1253 DNDGVWTFK
+1253 DNDGTWTFK
-1262 SYDHDKQTVE
+1262 SYDHDKQTVD

-1285 PNTYPVGYEFKSTD
+1285 PNTYPVGYEFKSSD

-1351 SKKTIEREG
+1351 PKKTIEREG

-1374 KVTYKFTSGTSG
+1374 KVTYKFTSGTPG
-1386 RELPKEVT
+1386 KELPKEVT
-1394 DLLPKD
+1394 DLLPNDDKT
-1400 NKIYVTGSKVKSNKP
+1400 YVTGSKVKSNKP

-1449 VFEADPEPAKPA
+1449 VFEADPAPTPEPQKPA

-1472 TTAPV
+1472 TVAPA
-1477 VGGITAIMTSIL
+1477 VGGIAAIMTSIL

>member
-1 MFTIRK
+1 
-7 EYMDKR
+7 MDKR

-30 LLSNVSGVAK
+30 LLSNVSGIAK
-40 YAYAETTPTAQIKT
+40 YAYAETPTAAQIKT

-73 YEVIHKDPTTQI
+73 YEVVHKDPTTQI

-94 SQPGNGW
+94 SQPNNGW

-200 FYTGEPNAAPYVHP
+200 FYASEPGSAPYVHP

-257 VISYVN
+257 VINYVN

-277 LPNADAQASKI
+277 LPNADSQASKI

-295 SRLTRPS
+295 ARLTRPS

-439 LPPNKYTIDTTG
+439 LPPNKYTVDTTG

-565 GYDASKVQVKDDAK
+565 GYDASKVQVKDDTK

-624 STVPAEVNA
+624 SAVPAEVNA

-639 GDLVDG
+639 GGLVDG

-657 AENAMQPTDKGYDA
+657 AENVMQPTDKGYDA

-678 PHGYADFIGWDIPSA
+678 PHGYADFISWDIPSA

-746 DTINADDFQIPAENV
+746 DTINADEFQIPAENV
-761 VSSTNPLYDASKVQ
+761 VPPTNPLYDANKVQ

-820 ESVDGTPLPTELTAI
+820 ESVDGTPLPGELTAI

-858 ANKVDASDKLYQEGK
+858 ANKVDASDKLYQDGK

-897 VDHADVTFTLKWS
+897 VDHGDVTFTLKWS
-910 YSEYKFG
+910 YQEYKFG

-936 ITPGNIENQYKP
+936 ITPVNIENQYKP

-1005 NLFTGTWRFS
+1005 NLFTGTWKFMGYS
-1015 PYHHKQ
+1015 
-1021 THEFVSGTDG
+1021 
-1031 KQLPE
+1031 
-1036 KILNMTPGEVDGLV
+1036 
-1050 TGNTAN
+1050 
-1056 PSTFTVADGDKT
+1056 
-1068 PDTNREYQVGK
+1068 
-1079 VQVVDGA
+1079 
-1086 GSWTFK
+1086 
-1092 SWDKDSETVN
+1092 
-1102 KTDVHF
+1102 
-1108 VGTWEYNE
+1108 
-1116 PSFGKTHKYVSE
+1116 
-1128 TEGMELPKVV
+1128 
-1138 TDTLPG
+1138 
-1144 NVTDAYK
+1144 
-1151 RGEVVNG
+1151 
-1158 DTIPNEVTDE
+1158 
-1168 DNDGVWTT
+1168 
-1176 TGWKTKDVT
+1176 
-1185 IENSDP
+1185 
-1191 EFVAGWTFKANP
+1191 

-1216 KDLPKSIVDMTPT
+1216 KELPKSIVDMTPT
-1229 DPADYTKGT
+1229 DPAEYTKGT

-1244 EFEKTVKDE
+1244 EFEKTVKDDE
-1253 DNDGVWTFK
+1253 NDGTWTFK

-1351 SKKTIEREG
+1351 PKKTIEREG

-1374 KVTYKFTSGTSG
+1374 KVTYKFTSGTPG
-1386 RELPKEVT
+1386 KELPKEVT
-1394 DLLPKD
+1394 ELLPKD
-1400 NKIYVTGSKVKSNKP
+1400 DKTYVTGSKVKSNKP

-1449 VFEADPEPAKPA
+1449 VFEADPTPTPEPQKPA

-1472 TTAPV
+1472 TVAPA